1 MLKEKRFTYICPAKQ
16 IQMFKKVIVV
26 FILGFFMAF
35 CSAQQVRPSKSS
47 EIYRELKTLKH
58 LPKVLYLAA
67 HPDDENTGLL
77 SWLINDQNVETGYL
91 SLTRGDGG
99 QNLLGTE
106 QGAALGLIRTHE
118 LLEARKLDGAQQFF
132 TRAIDFGFSKNT
144 TDTFKQWDA
153 DSITADVVWV
163 IRTFRPDIIIC
174 RFPPTAAA
182 GHGQHAASAV
192 VAEKAFK
199 LASDKNA
206 FPDQLKYVNTWQPKR
221 LMWNTFRFGSVN
233 TTAENQLK
241 VTVGQYNAQ
250 LGMGYGELAGLSRS
264 LHKSQGAGTQSVA
277 GIKTEYFSH
286 VAGDPA
292 KTTLFDGINKTWTS
306 KGNADIDQSLEKII
320 SAFNFNHP
328 DLSLP
333 ALLALRKKIMTLKDS
348 DLKNDK
354 IKSLDNIILS
364 CAGFMGEVVTNQAE
378 AVAGDIHNFRL
389 NLISRAENPVVLENV
404 KWLSKSENF
413 NRKLSKDSL
422 ITIAHEIWIPAD
434 AALTEPYW
442 LAKPAKDA
450 ATFSVPNDTLIGLP
464 EEESPLNVLLSL
476 RIGSEK
482 FQVKL
487 PLSFKKLDPVRG
499 DVVEAL
505 RIVPAL
511 ELKFTQ
517 PLYLVKENEDLHL
530 SLNVKVNSGKPF
542 GNGKLNLMYNGERL
556 GGADVSSINGKD
568 FTIDCVIPKNKLA
581 SIHSNRLQLEA
592 NYVADGVTFNKK
604 QVLIQYPHLPSL
616 QYFAPASV
624 IVMKGDIQAKVKKV
638 GYIEGAGD
646 FIPEFLRIAGI
657 QVDVLKDEDFYG
669 NIDESAGNGSQNKLL
684 QYDAIVLGVRANN
697 TEKKLGRWM
706 PFLWSYVKAGGNLVM
721 QYNTNQDTTVDQLG
735 MYNFSIA
742 NKRVTEENA
751 AVTFLNPNHKLLNF
765 PNKITAEDFNGWVQ
779 ERGAYFPAQWNAAYE
794 PIFEMHDT
802 GEEPLQGSTL
812 YAKYGKGNFI
822 YTPLAFFR
830 QLPAGNVGAARLF
843 LNFLSAQK
851 N

>member
-1 MLKEKRFTYICPAKQ
+1 
-16 IQMFKKVIVV
+16 MFKKINTV
-26 FILGFFMAF
+26 FLLGFFTVF

-47 EIYRELKTLKH
+47 EIYRDLKTLKN

-77 SWLINDQNVETGYL
+77 SWLINDKNVETGYL

-144 TDTFKQWDA
+144 TDTFKQWDE
-153 DSITADVVWV
+153 DSIIADVVWV
-163 IRTFRPDIIIC
+163 IRKFRPDVIIC

-199 LASDKNA
+199 LAGDKNA
-206 FPDQLKYVNTWQPKR
+206 FPNQLKYVNVWQPKR
-221 LMWNTFRFGSVN
+221 ILWNTFRFGAVN

-241 VTVGQYNAQ
+241 VTVGQYDAQ

-286 VAGDPA
+286 VNGEPA
-292 KTTLFDGINKTWTS
+292 KATLFDGIVKTWTS
-306 KGNADIDQSLEKII
+306 QGNADIDQSLDTII
-320 SAFNFNHP
+320 SAFNFNNP

-333 ALLALRKKIMTLKDS
+333 ALLALRKKVMTLQDS
-348 DLKNDK
+348 EIKKDK

-378 AVAGDIHNFRL
+378 AVAGENHNFRL
-389 NLISRAENPVVLENV
+389 NLISRADNSVVLENV
-404 KWLSKSENF
+404 KWLSQSESF

-422 ITIAHEIWIPAD
+422 ITIQHEIQIPAD
-434 AALTEPYW
+434 TALTEPYW
-442 LAKPAKDA
+442 LAKSPTNA
-450 ATFSVPNDTLIGLP
+450 ATFSVPNDTLVGLP
-464 EEESPLNVLLSL
+464 EAESPLNVLLNL
-476 RIGSEK
+476 KIGSEK

-530 SLNVKVNSGKPF
+530 SLNFKVNSNKQF
-542 GNGKLNLMYNGERL
+542 NNGKVNLMYNGERL
-556 GGADVSSINGKD
+556 GGGDLKSINGKD
-568 FTIDCVIPKNKLA
+568 FTIDYVIPKNKLA
-581 SIHSNRLQLEA
+581 SINSSRLQLDA
-592 NYVADGVTFNKK
+592 NYVADGVTYNKNK
-604 QVLIQYPHLPSL
+604 VLIQYPHLPAL
-616 QYFAPASV
+616 QYFAPATV
-624 IVMKGDIQAKVKKV
+624 TVMKGDIQAKVKKV

-669 NIDESAGNGSQNKLL
+669 NLDESGGNGSQNKLA
-684 QYDAIVLGVRANN
+684 QYDAIILGVRANN

-706 PFLWSYVKAGGNLVM
+706 PFLWSYVKGGGNLVM

-735 MYNFSIA
+735 MYNFNIA

-751 AVTFLNPNHKLLNF
+751 EVKFLNPNHKLLNY
-765 PNKITAEDFNGWVQ
+765 PNKITANDFNGWVQ
-779 ERGAYFPAQWNAAYE
+779 ERGAYFPAQWDAAYE
-794 PIFEMHDT
+794 PLFEMHDT
-802 GEEPLQGSTL
+802 NEEPLQGSTL

>member
-1 MLKEKRFTYICPAKQ
+1 
-16 IQMFKKVIVV
+16 MFKKVSTV
-26 FILGFFMAF
+26 FILGFYTIF

-47 EIYRELKTLKH
+47 EIYRELKILKH

-153 DSITADVVWV
+153 DSITADVVWA
-163 IRTFRPDIIIC
+163 IRKFRPDVIIC

-199 LASDKNA
+199 LAGDKTA
-206 FPDQLKYVNTWQPKR
+206 FPDQLKYVKVWQPKR
-221 LMWNTFRFGSVN
+221 VLWNTFRFGAVN

-241 VTVGQYNAQ
+241 VTVGQYDAQ

-277 GIKTEYFSH
+277 GIRTEYFTH
-286 VAGDPA
+286 VIGEPA
-292 KTTLFDGINKTWTS
+292 KATLFDGVVKTWTT
-306 KGNADIDQSLEKII
+306 KGNADIDQSLDKII
-320 SAFNFNHP
+320 SAFNFNEP

-333 ALLALRKKIMTLKDS
+333 ALLVLRKKFMALNDI
-348 DLKNDK
+348 DLKKDK
-354 IKSLDNIILS
+354 IKALDNIILS
-364 CAGFMGEVVTNQAE
+364 CVGFMGEAVTNQAE
-378 AVAGDIHNFRL
+378 AVAGDHYNFKL
-389 NLISRAENPVVLENV
+389 NLISRAANPVVLEDV
-404 KWLSKSENF
+404 KWLSKSESF

-422 ITIAHEIWIPAD
+422 ITIQHDIQIPAD

-442 LAKPAKDA
+442 LAKPPTNA

-464 EEESPLNVLLSL
+464 EAESPLNVLLGL
-476 RIGSEK
+476 KIGSEN

-530 SLNVKVNSGKPF
+530 SLNFKVNSNKQYSN
-542 GNGKLNLMYNGERL
+542 GNLNLMYNGERL
-556 GGADVSSINGKD
+556 GGTDVSSINGKD
-568 FTIDCVIPKNKLA
+568 TTVDYVIPKTKLA
-581 SIHSNRLQLEA
+581 SIHSDRFQLDA
-592 NYVADGVTFNKK
+592 NYVADGVTYNKK
-604 QVLIQYPHLPSL
+604 KVLIQYPHLPSL
-616 QYFAPASV
+616 QYFAPATV
-624 IVMKGDIQAKVKKV
+624 IVMKGDIQSKVRKV

-657 QVDVLKDEDFYG
+657 QVEVLKDEDFYG
-669 NIDESAGNGSQNKLL
+669 NLDESGGKVNQNKLS
-684 QYDAIVLGVRANN
+684 QYDAIILGVRANN

-706 PFLWSYVKAGGNLVM
+706 PFLWSYVKGGGNLVM
-721 QYNTNQDTTVDQLG
+721 QYNTNQDTAVDKLG
-735 MYNFSIA
+735 MYNFSIT

-765 PNKITAEDFNGWVQ
+765 PNKITADDFNGWVQ
-779 ERGAYFPAQWNAAYE
+779 ERGAYFPAQWDSAYE
-794 PIFEMHDT
+794 PLFEMHDSD
-802 GEEPLQGSTL
+802 EEPLQGSTL

>member
-1 MLKEKRFTYICPAKQ
+1 
-16 IQMFKKVIVV
+16 MFKKVSTV
-26 FILGFFMAF
+26 FILGFYTVF

-47 EIYRELKTLKH
+47 EIYREIKTLKQ

-91 SLTRGDGG
+91 SITRGDGG
-99 QNLLGTE
+99 QNLLGIE

-144 TDTFKQWDA
+144 ADTFKQWDA
-153 DSITADVVWV
+153 DAITADVVWV
-163 IRTFRPDIIIC
+163 IRQFRPDVIIC

-199 LASDKNA
+199 LAGDKNA
-206 FPDQLKYVNTWQPKR
+206 FPAQLKYVNVWQPKR
-221 LMWNTFRFGSVN
+221 VLWNTFRFGGVN
-233 TTAENQLK
+233 TTNENQLK
-241 VTVGQYNAQ
+241 VTVGQYDAQ

-277 GIKTEYFSH
+277 GIRTEYFSH
-286 VAGDPA
+286 VTGEPA
-292 KTTLFDGINKTWTS
+292 KATLFDGISKTWTS
-306 KGNADIDQSLEKII
+306 QGKADIDQSLDTII
-320 SAFNFNHP
+320 SAFNFNNP
-328 DLSLP
+328 DQSLP
-333 ALLALRKKIMTLKDS
+333 ALLALRKKIAALNDTDLRKDKLKA
-348 DLKNDK
+348 
-354 IKSLDNIILS
+354 LDNIILS

-378 AVAGDIHNFRL
+378 AVAGDHYNFRL
-389 NLISRAENPVVLENV
+389 NLISRAANPVILENV
-404 KWLSKSENF
+404 QWLSQSESF

-422 ITIAHEIWIPAD
+422 VTIQHDIQIPAD
-434 AALTEPYW
+434 AAPTEPYW
-442 LAKPAKDA
+442 LAKPAMNA

-464 EEESPLNVLLSL
+464 EAESPLNVLLGL
-476 RIGSEK
+476 KIGSEK
-482 FQVKL
+482 FKVKL

-517 PLYLVKENEDLHL
+517 PLYWAKDNEDLHL
-530 SLNVKVNSGKPF
+530 SLNIKVNSDRPYSN
-542 GNGKLNLMYNGERL
+542 GNLHVIYNGEQL
-556 GGADVSSINGKD
+556 GSTTVSPLKGKD
-568 FTIDCVIPKNKLA
+568 FTVDYVIPKSKLA
-581 SIHSNRLQLEA
+581 AIHSSRLQLDA
-592 NYVADGVTFNKK
+592 RFVADGVTYNKK
-604 QVLIQYPHLPSL
+604 QIVIQYPHLPTL
-616 QYFAPASV
+616 QYFAPAAV
-624 IVMKGDIQAKVKKV
+624 TVMKGDIQAKIKRV

-657 QVDVLKDEDFYG
+657 QVDVLKDGDFYG
-669 NIDESAGNGSQNKLL
+669 NPDESGNGGQNKLS

-721 QYNTNQDTTVDQLG
+721 QYNTNQDTTVDKLG

-765 PNKITAEDFNGWVQ
+765 PNKITADDFKGWVQ
-779 ERGAYFPAQWNAAYE
+779 ERGAYFPVQWDAEYE
-794 PIFEMHDT
+794 PLFEMHDT
-802 GEEPLQGSTL
+802 DEEPLKGSTL
-812 YAKYGKGNFI
+812 YAKYGQGNFI
-822 YTPLAFFR
+822 YTPLSFFR

-843 LNFLSAQK
+843 FNFLSAQK

>member
-1 MLKEKRFTYICPAKQ
+1 
-16 IQMFKKVIVV
+16 MFKKQISV
-26 FILGFFMAF
+26 FILGFFMVF
-35 CSAQQVRPSKSS
+35 SSAQQIRPSKSS
-47 EIYRELKTLKH
+47 EIYRDLKTLKH

-144 TDTFKQWDA
+144 TDTFKQWDEK
-153 DSITADVVWV
+153 SITADVVWV
-163 IRTFRPDIIIC
+163 IRQFRPDVIIC
-174 RFPPTAAA
+174 RFPPNAAA

-192 VAEKAFK
+192 VAEKAFR
-199 LASDKNA
+199 LAGDKNA
-206 FPDQLKYVNTWQPKR
+206 FPDQLKYVNVWQPNR
-221 LMWNTFRFGSVN
+221 ILWNTFRFGSNN
-233 TTAENQLK
+233 TTSEKQLK
-241 VTVGQYNAQ
+241 VTVGQYDAQ

-277 GIKTEYFSH
+277 GIKTEYFSY
-286 VAGDPA
+286 VDGEPA
-292 KTTLFDGINKTWTS
+292 KSTLFDGIDKTWT
-306 KGNADIDQSLEKII
+306 KEGNVDIDKSLDKII
-320 SAFNFNHP
+320 SNFNFNRP

-333 ALLALRKKIMTLKDS
+333 DLLALRKKVAAMKES
-348 DLKNDK
+348 DFKKNK
-354 IKSLDNIILS
+354 IKSLDQIILS
-364 CAGFMGEVVTNQAE
+364 CTGFMGEAVTNTAE
-378 AVAGDIHNFRL
+378 AVAGENYSFRL
-389 NLISRAENPVVLENV
+389 NLISRAENPVILENV
-404 KWLSKSENF
+404 KWLNQSENF

-422 ITIAHEIWIPAD
+422 ITIQHQVQIPSD

-442 LAKPAKDA
+442 LAAPAKDA
-450 ATFSVPNDTLIGLP
+450 ATFSVPDETSVGLP
-464 EEESPLNVLLSL
+464 EAESPLNVLLDL
-476 RIGSEK
+476 KIGSEK

-511 ELKFTQ
+511 ELKFSQ
-517 PLYLVKENEDLHL
+517 PLYLVKENEDLNV
-530 SLNVKVNSGKPF
+530 SLNFKVNSNRQF
-542 GNGKLNLMYNGERL
+542 NNGKVNLMFNGERL
-556 GGADVSSINGKD
+556 GGGDVKAVKGKD
-568 FTIDCVIPKNKLA
+568 FTVNFVIPNAELSLIK
-581 SIHSNRLQLEA
+581 SDQLQLEA
-592 NYVADGVTFNKK
+592 GFVADGITYNKK

-616 QYFAPASV
+616 QYFAPATVS
-624 IVMKGDIQAKVKKV
+624 VMKGDIKAAVKKV
-638 GYIEGAGD
+638 GYIQGAGD
-646 FIPEFLRIAGI
+646 FIPEFLRIAGV

-669 NIDESAGNGSQNKLL
+669 NIDESGNGSLKRLS

-721 QYNTNQDTTVDQLG
+721 QYNTNQDATVDQLG
-735 MYNFSIA
+735 MYSFSIA

-751 AVTFLNPNHKLLNF
+751 SVRFLNPNHKLLNY
-765 PNKITAEDFNGWVQ
+765 PNKITENDFSGWVQ
-779 ERGAYFPAQWNAAYE
+779 ERGAYFPDKWDSAYE
-794 PIFEMHDT
+794 PLFEMRDT

-830 QLPAGNVGAARLF
+830 QLPAGNLGAARLF

>member
-1 MLKEKRFTYICPAKQ
+1 MIYLYLPAKQ
-16 IQMFKKVIVV
+16 IQMFKKVSTV
-26 FILGFFMAF
+26 FILGFYTVF

-47 EIYRELKTLKH
+47 EIYREIKTLKN

-77 SWLINDQNVETGYL
+77 SWLINSQNVETGYL

-144 TDTFKQWDA
+144 TDTFKQWDS

-163 IRTFRPDIIIC
+163 IRQFRPDVIIC

-199 LASDKNA
+199 LAGDKNA

-221 LMWNTFRFGSVN
+221 VLWNTFRFGGVN

-241 VTVGQYNAQ
+241 VIVGQYDAQ

-277 GIKTEYFSH
+277 GIRTEYFAH

-292 KTTLFDGINKTWTS
+292 KATLFDGVTKTWTS
-306 KGNADIDQSLEKII
+306 QGNADIDQSLDQII
-320 SAFNFNHP
+320 SAFNFNNP
-328 DLSLP
+328 DQSLP
-333 ALLALRKKIMTLKDS
+333 ALLALRKKVMALRDS
-348 DLKNDK
+348 DQKKDK
-354 IKSLDNIILS
+354 MKSLDNIILS

-378 AVAGDIHNFRL
+378 AVAGDHYNFRL
-389 NLISRAENPVVLENV
+389 NLISRTVNPVILEEV
-404 KWLSKSENF
+404 KWLSQSESF
-413 NRKLSKDSL
+413 NRELSKDSL
-422 ITIAHEIWIPAD
+422 ITIQHDIQIPAD

-442 LAKPAKDA
+442 LAKPPVNT
-450 ATFSVPNDTLIGLP
+450 ATFAVPDETLVGLP
-464 EEESPLNVLLSL
+464 EAESPLNVWVGLK
-476 RIGSEK
+476 IGSEK

-505 RIVPAL
+505 RIVPAV

-517 PLYLVKENEDLHL
+517 PLYLVKENEDLRL
-530 SLNVKVNSGKPF
+530 SINFKVNSNKPF
-542 GNGKLNLMYNGERL
+542 NKGILNLMYNGERL
-556 GGADVSSINGKD
+556 GSAEVNSVKGKD
-568 FTIDCVIPKNKLA
+568 FSFDYVIPKAKLA
-581 SIHSNRLQLEA
+581 SISSNRLQLDA
-592 NYVADGVTFNKK
+592 NYVADGVTYHKK

-616 QYFAPASV
+616 QYFAPATV
-624 IVMKGDIQAKVKKV
+624 TVMKGDIQTKVKKV
-638 GYIEGAGD
+638 GYIQGAGD
-646 FIPEFLRIAGI
+646 FIPEFLRIAGV
-657 QVDVLKDEDFYG
+657 QVDILKDGDFYG
-669 NIDESAGNGSQNKLL
+669 NLDESGGNGSRNKLS

-706 PFLWSYVKAGGNLVM
+706 PFLWSYAKAGGNLVM

-751 AVTFLNPNHKLLNF
+751 AVKFLNPNHKLLNY
-765 PNKITAEDFNGWVQ
+765 PNKITADDFKDWVQ
-779 ERGAYFPAQWNAAYE
+779 ERGAYFPAQWDAAYE
-794 PIFEMHDT
+794 PLFEMHDT
-802 GEEPLQGSTL
+802 DEEPLQGSTL

-830 QLPAGNVGAARLF
+830 QLPAGNAGAARLF

-851 N
+851 NE

>member
-1 MLKEKRFTYICPAKQ
+1 LKEKRFTYICPAKQ
-16 IQMFKKVIVV
+16 IQMFKKVFIVWS
-26 FILGFFMAF
+26 LGFFTVF

-47 EIYRELKTLKH
+47 EIYRELKALKH

-153 DSITADVVWV
+153 DVITADVVWV
-163 IRTFRPDIIIC
+163 IRKFRPDVIIC

-199 LASDKNA
+199 LAGDKNA
-206 FPDQLKYVNTWQPKR
+206 FPDQLKYVNVWQPKR
-221 LMWNTFRFGSVN
+221 VLWNTFRFGAVN

-241 VTVGQYNAQ
+241 VTVGQYDAQ

-277 GIKTEYFSH
+277 GIRTEYFSH
-286 VAGDPA
+286 VSGEPA
-292 KTTLFDGINKTWTS
+292 KATLFDGVVNTWTA
-306 KGNADIDQSLEKII
+306 KGNADIDQLLDKII
-320 SAFNFNHP
+320 SAFNFNNP
-328 DLSLP
+328 DLILP
-333 ALLALRKKIMTLKDS
+333 ALLTLRKKIMSLPDS
-348 DLKNDK
+348 DLKKDK
-354 IKSLDNIILS
+354 MKSLDQIILS
-364 CAGFMGEVVTNQAE
+364 CAGFMGEAVTNQAE
-378 AVAGDIHNFRL
+378 AVAGDQHNFKL
-389 NLISRAENPVVLENV
+389 NLIARAENPVVLEHV
-404 KWLSKSENF
+404 KWLNQSESF

-422 ITIAHEIWIPAD
+422 ITIQHDIQIPED

-442 LAKPAKDA
+442 LAKPAINL

-464 EEESPLNVLLSL
+464 ETESPLNVWLGLK
-476 RIGSEK
+476 IGSEK

-505 RIVPAL
+505 RIVPAM
-511 ELKFTQ
+511 ELKFTK
-517 PLYLVKENEDLHL
+517 PLYMVKENEDLHL
-530 SLNVKVNSGKPF
+530 SLNIKVNSNKKLS
-542 GNGKLNLMYNGERL
+542 NGKLNLMYNGERL
-556 GGADVSSINGKD
+556 GGAEVNSFNGKD
-568 FTIDCVIPKNKLA
+568 STIDYVIPKNKLV
-581 SIHSNRLQLEA
+581 SIHSNRLQLDA
-592 NYVADGVTFNKK
+592 DYVADEVTYNKK

-624 IVMKGDIQAKVKKV
+624 TVMKGDIQAKVKKV
-638 GYIEGAGD
+638 GYVQGAGD

-657 QVDVLKDEDFYG
+657 QVEVLKDEDFYG
-669 NIDESAGNGSQNKLL
+669 NTDTVGGNGSQNKLS

-735 MYNFSIA
+735 MYPLNIA

-751 AVTFLNPNHKLLNF
+751 AVTFLNPNHKLLNY
-765 PNKITAEDFNGWVQ
+765 PNKITSDDFKGWVQ
-779 ERGAYFPAQWNAAYE
+779 ERGAYFPEKWDAAYE
-794 PIFEMHDT
+794 PLFEMHDT

>member
-1 MLKEKRFTYICPAKQ
+1 
-16 IQMFKKVIVV
+16 MFKKVITACILSFYTV
-26 FILGFFMAF
+26 F
-35 CSAQQVRPSKSS
+35 SAQQVRPSRSS
-47 EIYRELKTLKH
+47 EIYRELKTLKQ

-144 TDTFKQWDA
+144 TDTFKQWDEN
-153 DSITADVVWV
+153 SIIADVVWV
-163 IRTFRPDIIIC
+163 IRKFRPDVIIC

-199 LASDKNA
+199 LAGDKKA
-206 FPDQLKYVNTWQPKR
+206 FPDQLKYVNVWQPKR
-221 LMWNTFRFGSVN
+221 VLWNTFRFGAVN
-233 TTAENQLK
+233 TTAEDQLK
-241 VTVGQYNAQ
+241 ITVGQYDAQ

-286 VAGDPA
+286 VAGESA
-292 KTTLFDGINKTWTS
+292 KTTLFDGVTKTWTS
-306 KGNADIDQSLEKII
+306 QGNADIDQSLDKII
-320 SAFNFNHP
+320 STFNFNEP
-328 DLSLP
+328 DQSLP
-333 ALLALRKKIMTLKDS
+333 ALLALRKKIVMLKDS
-348 DLKNDK
+348 DLKKDK
-354 IKSLDNIILS
+354 IKSLDQIILS
-364 CAGFMGEVVTNQAE
+364 CAGFMGEVVTDQAE
-378 AVAGDIHNFRL
+378 AVAGEDHNFRL
-389 NLISRAENPVVLENV
+389 NLISRATDPVVLENV
-404 KWLSKSENF
+404 KWLSQSENF

-422 ITIAHEIWIPAD
+422 ITIQHDIQIPAD
-434 AALTEPYW
+434 AVLTEPYW

-450 ATFSVPNDTLIGLP
+450 ATFSVPNDTLVGLP
-464 EEESPLNVLLSL
+464 EAGSPLYVLLDL
-476 RIGSEK
+476 KIGSEK

-530 SLNVKVNSGKPF
+530 SLNFKINSNKQFNNGKVN
-542 GNGKLNLMYNGERL
+542 LLYNGERL
-556 GGADVSSINGKD
+556 GGGDLKSINGKD
-568 FTIDCVIPKNKLA
+568 LTLDYVISKTKLA
-581 SIHSNRLQLEA
+581 SIKSNQLQLDA
-592 NYVADGVTFNKK
+592 NFIADGITYNKK

-616 QYFAPASV
+616 QYFTPATV
-624 IVMKGDIQAKVKKV
+624 AVMKGDIQAKVKKV
-638 GYIEGAGD
+638 GYVQGAGD

-669 NIDESAGNGSQNKLL
+669 NIDESGGNGDQNKLS

-706 PFLWSYVKAGGNLVM
+706 PFLWYYVKTGGNLVM

-735 MYNFSIA
+735 MYNFNIA

-751 AVTFLNPNHKLLNF
+751 EVKFLNPKHQLLNF
-765 PNKITAEDFNGWVQ
+765 PNKITANDFDGWVQ
-779 ERGAYFPAQWNAAYE
+779 ERGAYFPDKWDAAYE
-794 PIFEMHDT
+794 PLFEMSDT
-802 GEEPLQGSTL
+802 NEASLQGSTL

>member
-1 MLKEKRFTYICPAKQ
+1 
-16 IQMFKKVIVV
+16 MFKKVFIV
-26 FILGFFMAF
+26 FILSAYTGF
-35 CSAQQVRPSKSS
+35 CSAQQVRPAKSS
-47 EIYRELKTLKH
+47 EIYRELKTLKN

-77 SWLINDQNVETGYL
+77 SWLVNDRNVETGYL

-144 TDTFKQWDA
+144 TDTFKQWDEN
-153 DSITADVVWV
+153 SIIADVVWV
-163 IRTFRPDIIIC
+163 IRKFRPDVIIC

-199 LASDKNA
+199 LAGDKAA
-206 FPDQLKYVNTWQPKR
+206 FPNQLKYVNAWQPKR
-221 LMWNTFRFGSVN
+221 VLWNTFRFGSVN

-241 VTVGQYNAQ
+241 ITVGQYDAQ

-286 VAGDPA
+286 VDGEPA
-292 KTTLFDGINKTWTS
+292 KTSLFDGISKTWTKEGS
-306 KGNADIDQSLEKII
+306 PDIDQALDKII
-320 SAFNFNHP
+320 STFNFNHP

-333 ALLALRKKIMTLKDS
+333 ALLVLRKKVMALKDS
-348 DLKNDK
+348 DLKKDK
-354 IKSLDNIILS
+354 IKSLDHIILS
-364 CAGFMGEVVTNQAE
+364 CAGFMGEVVTNRAE
-378 AVAGDIHNFRL
+378 AVAGDQYNFRL
-389 NLISRAENPVVLENV
+389 NMISRAESPVVLEHI
-404 KWLSKSENF
+404 KWLTQSEKF
-413 NRKLSKDSL
+413 NRKLAKDSL
-422 ITIAHEIWIPAD
+422 ITIQQDIQIPAD

-442 LAKPAKDA
+442 LAKPPANA
-450 ATFSVPNDTLIGLP
+450 ATFSVPNDTLVGLP
-464 EEESPLNVLLSL
+464 ETDSPLNVLLTL
-476 RIGSEK
+476 KIGSEN

-499 DVVEAL
+499 DVVEPL

-511 ELKFTQ
+511 EVKFTQ
-517 PLYLVKENEDLHL
+517 PLYLVKENEDLRV
-530 SLNVKVNSGKPF
+530 SLNFKVNSDKPLS
-542 GNGKLNLMYNGERL
+542 NGRVNLMYNGERL
-556 GGADVSSINGKD
+556 GGGDLQSVNGKY
-568 FTIDCVIPKNKLA
+568 FTVDYIIPKTKLA
-581 SIHSNRLQLEA
+581 SIQSDHLQLEA
-592 NYVADGVTFNKK
+592 NFLADGIAYDKK

-616 QYFAPASV
+616 QYFALASV
-624 IVMKGDIQAKVKKV
+624 TVMKGDIQTNVKKV

-657 QVDVLKDEDFYG
+657 QVDILKDEDFYG
-669 NIDESAGNGSQNKLL
+669 NVNESGNGTQNKLS

-697 TEKKLGRWM
+697 TEKKLGGWM
-706 PFLWSYVKAGGNLVM
+706 PFLWSYVKGGGNLVM

-735 MYNFSIA
+735 IYNLHIA

-751 AVTFLNPNHKLLNF
+751 EVTFLNPNHKLLNF
-765 PNKITAEDFNGWVQ
+765 PNKITQNDFNGWVQ
-779 ERGAYFPAQWNAAYE
+779 ERGAYFPDQWDAAYE
-794 PIFEMHDT
+794 PLFEMHDT
-802 GEEPLQGSTL
+802 GEEPLKGSTL

-830 QLPAGNVGAARLF
+830 QLPAGNAGAARLF

>member
-1 MLKEKRFTYICPAKQ
+1 
-16 IQMFKKVIVV
+16 MFKKINTV
-26 FILGFFMAF
+26 FLLGFFTVF

-47 EIYRELKTLKH
+47 EIYRDLKTLKN

-144 TDTFKQWDA
+144 TDTFKQWDE
-153 DSITADVVWV
+153 DSIIADVVWV
-163 IRTFRPDIIIC
+163 IRKFRPDVIIC

-199 LASDKNA
+199 LAGDKTA
-206 FPDQLKYVNTWQPKR
+206 FPNQLKYINVWQPKR
-221 LMWNTFRFGSVN
+221 ILWNTFRFGVVN

-241 VTVGQYNAQ
+241 VTVGQYDAQ

-286 VAGDPA
+286 VNGEPA
-292 KTTLFDGINKTWTS
+292 KEILFDGIVKTWTS
-306 KGNADIDQSLEKII
+306 QGNADIDQSLDKII
-320 SAFNFNHP
+320 SAFNFNNP
-328 DLSLP
+328 NLSLP
-333 ALLALRKKIMTLKDS
+333 ALIALRKKVMTLQDS
-348 DLKNDK
+348 EIKKDK

-378 AVAGDIHNFRL
+378 AVAGENHNFRL
-389 NLISRAENPVVLENV
+389 NLISRADNPVVLENV
-404 KWLSKSENF
+404 KWLSQSESF

-422 ITIAHEIWIPAD
+422 ITIQHEIQIPAD

-442 LAKPAKDA
+442 LAKSPTNA
-450 ATFSVPNDTLIGLP
+450 ATFSVPNDTLVGLP
-464 EEESPLNVLLSL
+464 EAESPLNVFLGLK
-476 RIGSEK
+476 IGSEK

-530 SLNVKVNSGKPF
+530 SLNIKVNSNKKFNSGKV
-542 GNGKLNLMYNGERL
+542 NLMYNGERL
-556 GGADVSSINGKD
+556 GGGDLKSINSKD
-568 FTIDCVIPKNKLA
+568 FTVEYVISKARIA
-581 SIHSNRLQLEA
+581 SIKSNQLQLDA
-592 NYVADGVTFNKK
+592 NFIADGVTYNKNK
-604 QVLIQYPHLPSL
+604 VLIQYPHLPAL
-616 QYFAPASV
+616 QYFAPATV
-624 IVMKGDIQAKVKKV
+624 TVMKGDIQVKVKKV

-669 NIDESAGNGSQNKLL
+669 NLDESGGNGSQNRLS
-684 QYDAIVLGVRANN
+684 QYDAIILGVRANN

-751 AVTFLNPNHKLLNF
+751 EVKFLNPNHKLLNF
-765 PNKITAEDFNGWVQ
+765 PNKITADDFKGWVQ
-779 ERGAYFPAQWNAAYE
+779 ERGAYFPAQWDSAYE
-794 PIFEMHDT
+794 PLFEMHDT

>member
-1 MLKEKRFTYICPAKQ
+1 
-16 IQMFKKVIVV
+16 MFKKVITACILSFYTV
-26 FILGFFMAF
+26 F
-35 CSAQQVRPSKSS
+35 SAQQVRPSRSS
-47 EIYRELKTLKH
+47 EIYRELKTLKQ

-144 TDTFKQWDA
+144 TDTFKQWDEN
-153 DSITADVVWV
+153 SIIADVVWV
-163 IRTFRPDIIIC
+163 IRKFRPDVIIC

-199 LASDKNA
+199 LAGDKKA
-206 FPDQLKYVNTWQPKR
+206 FPDQLKYVNVWQPKR
-221 LMWNTFRFGSVN
+221 VLWNTFRFGAVN
-233 TTAENQLK
+233 TTAEDQLK
-241 VTVGQYNAQ
+241 ITVGQYDAQ
-250 LGMGYGELAGLSRS
+250 LGMGYGELAGSSRS

-286 VAGDPA
+286 VAGESA
-292 KTTLFDGINKTWTS
+292 KTTLFDGVTKTWTS
-306 KGNADIDQSLEKII
+306 QGNADIDQSLDKII
-320 SAFNFNHP
+320 STFNFNEP
-328 DLSLP
+328 DQSLP
-333 ALLALRKKIMTLKDS
+333 ALLALRKKIVMLKGS
-348 DLKNDK
+348 DLKKDK

-364 CAGFMGEVVTNQAE
+364 CAGFMGEVVTDQAE
-378 AVAGDIHNFRL
+378 AVAGEDHNFRL
-389 NLISRAENPVVLENV
+389 NLISRATDPVVLENV
-404 KWLSKSENF
+404 KWLSQSENF

-422 ITIAHEIWIPAD
+422 ITIQHDIQIPAD
-434 AALTEPYW
+434 AVLTEPYW

-450 ATFSVPNDTLIGLP
+450 ATFSVPNDTLVGLP
-464 EEESPLNVLLSL
+464 EAGSPLYVLLDL
-476 RIGSEK
+476 KIGSEK

-530 SLNVKVNSGKPF
+530 SLNFKINSNKQFNNGKVN
-542 GNGKLNLMYNGERL
+542 LLYNGERL
-556 GGADVSSINGKD
+556 GGGDLKSINGKD
-568 FTIDCVIPKNKLA
+568 LTLDYVISKTKLA
-581 SIHSNRLQLEA
+581 SIKSNQLQLDA
-592 NYVADGVTFNKK
+592 NFIADGITYNKK

-616 QYFAPASV
+616 QYFTPATV
-624 IVMKGDIQAKVKKV
+624 AVMKGDIQAKVKKV
-638 GYIEGAGD
+638 GYVQGAGD

-669 NIDESAGNGSQNKLL
+669 NIDESGEKSNQNKLS

-706 PFLWSYVKAGGNLVM
+706 PFLWYYVKTGGNLVM

-735 MYNFSIA
+735 MYNFNIA

-751 AVTFLNPNHKLLNF
+751 EVKFLNPNHKLLSF
-765 PNKITAEDFNGWVQ
+765 PNKITANDFNGWVQ
-779 ERGAYFPAQWNAAYE
+779 ERGAYFPDKWDAAYE
-794 PIFEMHDT
+794 PLFEMSDT
-802 GEEPLQGSTL
+802 NEASLQGSTL

>member
-1 MLKEKRFTYICPAKQ
+1 
-16 IQMFKKVIVV
+16 MFKKVSTV
-26 FILGFFMAF
+26 FILGFYTVF
-35 CSAQQVRPSKSS
+35 CSGQQVRPSKSS
-47 EIYRELKTLKH
+47 EIYRELKTLKQ

-144 TDTFKQWDA
+144 TDTFKQWDEN
-153 DSITADVVWV
+153 SITADVVWV
-163 IRTFRPDIIIC
+163 IRQFRPDVIIC

-192 VAEKAFK
+192 VAEKAFR
-199 LASDKNA
+199 LAGDKTA
-206 FPDQLKYVNTWQPKR
+206 FPDQLKYVNVWQPKR
-221 LMWNTFRFGSVN
+221 VLWNTFRFGGVN

-241 VTVGQYNAQ
+241 VTVGQYDAQ

-277 GIKTEYFSH
+277 GIRTEYFAH
-286 VAGDPA
+286 VAGEPA
-292 KTTLFDGINKTWTS
+292 KATLFDGIIKTWTS
-306 KGNADIDQSLEKII
+306 QGNADIDQSLDKII
-320 SAFNFNHP
+320 SAFNFNNP
-328 DLSLP
+328 ELSLP
-333 ALLALRKKIMTLKDS
+333 ALLALRKKVIALQDS
-348 DLKNDK
+348 ALRKDK
-354 IKSLDNIILS
+354 IKSLDRIILS
-364 CAGFMGEVVTNQAE
+364 CAGFMGEVVTSQPE
-378 AVAGDIHNFRL
+378 AVAGDHYHFRL
-389 NLISRAENPVVLENV
+389 NLIARAVNPVVLENV
-404 KWLSKSENF
+404 KWLSQSESF

-422 ITIAHEIWIPAD
+422 ITIEHDIQIPAD

-442 LAKPAKDA
+442 LSKPATNA
-450 ATFSVPNDTLIGLP
+450 ATFSVPDDTLIGLP
-464 EEESPLNVLLSL
+464 EAESPLNVLLDL
-476 RIGSEK
+476 KIGSEK

-511 ELKFTQ
+511 ELKFAQ

-530 SLNVKVNSGKPF
+530 SLNVKVNSNKQFTKGA
-542 GNGKLNLMYNGERL
+542 LNLVYNGERL
-556 GGADVSSINGKD
+556 GGTDVSSLNGKD
-568 FTIDCVIPKNKLA
+568 TTIDYIIPKTKLA
-581 SIHSNRLQLEA
+581 TINSSRLQLEA
-592 NYVADGVTFNKK
+592 NFVADGITYNKK

-616 QYFAPASV
+616 QYFAPATV
-624 IVMKGDIQAKVKKV
+624 TVMKGDIQAKVKKV

-646 FIPEFLRIAGI
+646 FIPDFLRIAGI
-657 QVDVLKDEDFYG
+657 QVDVLKDGDFYG
-669 NIDESAGNGSQNKLL
+669 NPNEPAENNSQNKLS

-706 PFLWSYVKAGGNLVM
+706 PFLWSYVKGGGNLVM

-735 MYNFSIA
+735 MYSFSIA

-751 AVTFLNPNHKLLNF
+751 AVRFLNPNHKLLNF
-765 PNKITAEDFNGWVQ
+765 PNKITSDDFKGWVQ
-779 ERGAYFPAQWNAAYE
+779 ERGAYFPSQWDAAYE
-794 PIFEMHDT
+794 PLFEMHDT
-802 GEEPLQGSTL
+802 DEEPLQGSTL
-812 YAKYGKGNFI
+812 YARYGKGNFI

-843 LNFLSAQK
+843 FNFLSAQK

>member
-1 MLKEKRFTYICPAKQ
+1 
-16 IQMFKKVIVV
+16 MFKKVIIVL
-26 FILGFFMAF
+26 ILSFYTVF

-58 LPKVLYLAA
+58 LPKVLYVAA

-106 QGAALGLIRTHE
+106 QGAVLGLIRTHE

-163 IRTFRPDIIIC
+163 IRQFRPDVIIC

-199 LASDKNA
+199 LAGDKTA
-206 FPDQLKYVNTWQPKR
+206 FPNQLKYVNVWQPKR
-221 LMWNTFRFGSVN
+221 VLWNTFRFGGVN

-241 VTVGQYNAQ
+241 VTIGQYDAQ

-286 VAGDPA
+286 VIGEPA
-292 KTTLFDGINKTWTS
+292 KTTLFDGITKTWTS
-306 KGNADIDQSLEKII
+306 QGNADIDQSLDKII
-320 SAFNFNHP
+320 SAFNFNEP
-328 DLSLP
+328 DRSLP
-333 ALLALRKKIMTLKDS
+333 AFLALRKKVMMLKDS
-348 DLKNDK
+348 DLKKDK
-354 IKSLDNIILS
+354 LKSLDNIILS

-378 AVAGDIHNFRL
+378 AVAGDHYNFRL
-389 NLISRAENPVVLENV
+389 NLISRAENSVVLKDV
-404 KWLSKSENF
+404 KWLNQSESF

-422 ITIAHEIWIPAD
+422 ITIQHDIQIPTD
-434 AALTEPYW
+434 AELTEPYW
-442 LAKPAKDA
+442 LAKSPTNA
-450 ATFSVPNDTLIGLP
+450 ATFSVPNDTLVGLP
-464 EEESPLNVLLSL
+464 EAESPLNVLIGLK
-476 RIGSEK
+476 IGSEN

-499 DVVEAL
+499 DVVEEL

-511 ELKFTQ
+511 ELKFAQ

-530 SLNVKVNSGKPF
+530 SLNFKVNSNKQF
-542 GNGKLNLMYNGERL
+542 SNGKVILMYNGERL
-556 GGADVSSINGKD
+556 GGGDLKSINGKD
-568 FTIDCVIPKNKLA
+568 LSVDYVIPKTKLA
-581 SIHSNRLQLEA
+581 SIKSNQLQLDA
-592 NYVADGVTFNKK
+592 NFVADGVTYNKK

-616 QYFAPASV
+616 QYFAPATV
-624 IVMKGDIQAKVKKV
+624 AVMKGDIQAKVKKV
-638 GYIEGAGD
+638 GYIQGAGD

-657 QVDVLKDEDFYG
+657 QVNVLKDEDFYG
-669 NIDESAGNGSQNKLL
+669 NLHESGGNGNQNKLS

-721 QYNTNQDTTVDQLG
+721 QYNTNQDTTVNQLG

-751 AVTFLNPNHKLLNF
+751 EVKFLNPNHKLLNF
-765 PNKITAEDFNGWVQ
+765 PNKITADDFKGWVQ
-779 ERGAYFPAQWNAAYE
+779 ERGAYFPDQWDAAYE
-794 PIFEMHDT
+794 PLFEMHDT
-802 GEEPLQGSTL
+802 AEEPLQGSTL
-812 YAKYGKGNFI
+812 YTKYGKGNFI

>member
-1 MLKEKRFTYICPAKQ
+1 
-16 IQMFKKVIVV
+16 MFKKVIIVL
-26 FILGFFMAF
+26 ILSFYTVF

-58 LPKVLYLAA
+58 LPKVLYVAA

-77 SWLINDQNVETGYL
+77 SWLINDHNVETGYL

-163 IRTFRPDIIIC
+163 IRQFRPDVIIC

-199 LASDKNA
+199 LAGDKTA
-206 FPDQLKYVNTWQPKR
+206 FPDQLKYVNVWQPKR
-221 LMWNTFRFGSVN
+221 VLWNTFRFGAVN

-241 VTVGQYNAQ
+241 VTVGQYDAQ

-286 VAGDPA
+286 VAGEAA
-292 KTTLFDGINKTWTS
+292 KSTLFDGITKTWTS
-306 KGNADIDQSLEKII
+306 EGNADIDQSLDKII
-320 SAFNFNHP
+320 SAFNFNEP
-328 DLSLP
+328 DRSLP
-333 ALLALRKKIMTLKDS
+333 ALLVLRKKVLALKDS
-348 DLKNDK
+348 DFKKDK

-378 AVAGDIHNFRL
+378 AVAGDHYNFKL
-389 NLISRAENPVVLENV
+389 NLISRATNPIVLENV
-404 KWLSKSENF
+404 KWLSQSENF

-422 ITIAHEIWIPAD
+422 ITIQHDIHIPAD
-434 AALTEPYW
+434 AELTEPYW
-442 LAKPAKDA
+442 LAKSPTNA
-450 ATFSVPNDTLIGLP
+450 ATFSVPNDTLVGLP
-464 EEESPLNVLLSL
+464 EAESPLNVLLGL
-476 RIGSEK
+476 KIGSEN

-511 ELKFTQ
+511 ELKFAQ
-517 PLYLVKENEDLHL
+517 PLYLVKENEDLLL
-530 SLNVKVNSGKPF
+530 SLNFKVNSNKQF
-542 GNGKLNLMYNGERL
+542 SNGKVILMYNGERL
-556 GGADVSSINGKD
+556 GGGDLKSINGKD
-568 FTIDCVIPKNKLA
+568 LSVDYVIPKTKLA
-581 SIHSNRLQLEA
+581 SIKSNQLQLDA
-592 NYVADGVTFNKK
+592 NFVADGVTYNKK

-616 QYFAPASV
+616 QYFAPATV
-624 IVMKGDIQAKVKKV
+624 AVMKGDIQAKVKKV
-638 GYIEGAGD
+638 GYIQGAGD

-669 NIDESAGNGSQNKLL
+669 NLHESGGNGNQNKLS

-721 QYNTNQDTTVDQLG
+721 QYNTNQDTTVNQLG

-751 AVTFLNPNHKLLNF
+751 EVKFLNPNHKLLNF
-765 PNKITAEDFNGWVQ
+765 PNKITADDFKGWVQ
-779 ERGAYFPAQWNAAYE
+779 ERGAYFPDQWDAAYE
-794 PIFEMHDT
+794 PLFEMHDT
-802 GEEPLQGSTL
+802 AEEPLQGSTL

>member
-1 MLKEKRFTYICPAKQ
+1 
-16 IQMFKKVIVV
+16 MFKKVSTV
-26 FILGFFMAF
+26 FILGFYTVF
-35 CSAQQVRPSKSS
+35 CSAQQVRPSQSS
-47 EIYRELKTLKH
+47 EIYREIKTLKH

-144 TDTFKQWDA
+144 TDTFKQWNA

-163 IRTFRPDIIIC
+163 IRKFRPDIIIC

-199 LASDKNA
+199 LAGDKTA
-206 FPDQLKYVNTWQPKR
+206 FPDQLKYVNAWQPKR
-221 LMWNTFRFGSVN
+221 VLWNTFRFGGVN

-241 VTVGQYNAQ
+241 VTVGQYDAQ

-277 GIKTEYFSH
+277 GIRTEYFAH
-286 VAGDPA
+286 VAGEPA
-292 KTTLFDGINKTWTS
+292 EATLFDGVTKTWTS
-306 KGNADIDQSLEKII
+306 QGNADIDQSLDQII

-333 ALLALRKKIMTLKDS
+333 ALLALRKKVMAIKDG
-348 DLKNDK
+348 DFKKDK
-354 IKSLDNIILS
+354 IKSLDHIILS

-378 AVAGDIHNFRL
+378 AVAGDHYTFRL
-389 NLISRAENPVVLENV
+389 NLISRAADPVILEDV
-404 KWLSKSENF
+404 QWLSQSENF

-422 ITIAHEIWIPAD
+422 ITIQHDIQIPAD

-442 LAKPAKDA
+442 LAKPPVNA

-464 EEESPLNVLLSL
+464 EAESPLNVLLGL
-476 RIGSEK
+476 KIGSEK

-517 PLYLVKENEDLHL
+517 SLYWVKENEDLRL
-530 SLNVKVNSGKPF
+530 SLHFKVNSNKPF
-542 GNGKLNLMYNGERL
+542 NKGVLNLMYNGERL
-556 GGADVSSINGKD
+556 GSAEVNSVKEKD
-568 FTIDCVIPKNKLA
+568 FTFDYVIPKAKLA
-581 SIHSNRLQLEA
+581 SISANRLQLDA
-592 NYVADGVTFNKK
+592 NYVADGAIYNKK
-604 QVLIQYPHLPSL
+604 QILIQYPHLPSL
-616 QYFAPASV
+616 QYFAPATV
-624 IVMKGDIQAKVKKV
+624 TVMKGDIQAKVKKV
-638 GYIEGAGD
+638 GYIQGAGD
-646 FIPEFLRIAGI
+646 FIPEFLRIAGV
-657 QVDVLKDEDFYG
+657 QVDILKDEDFYG
-669 NIDESAGNGSQNKLL
+669 NIDESGGNGNQNKLS

-706 PFLWSYVKAGGNLVM
+706 PFLWSYAKAGGNLVM
-721 QYNTNQDTTVDQLG
+721 QYNTNQDTTVDKLG
-735 MYNFSIA
+735 MYNFTIA

-751 AVTFLNPNHKLLNF
+751 AVRFLNPNHKLLNF
-765 PNKITAEDFNGWVQ
+765 PNRITADDFKGWVQ
-779 ERGAYFPAQWNAAYE
+779 ERGAYFPAQWDAAYE
-794 PIFEMHDT
+794 PLFEMHDT
-802 GEEPLQGSTL
+802 DEEPLQGSTL
-812 YAKYGKGNFI
+812 YARYGKGNFI

>member
-1 MLKEKRFTYICPAKQ
+1 LKENPFTYICPAKQ
-16 IQMFKKVIVV
+16 VQMFKKVITACILSFYTV
-26 FILGFFMAF
+26 F
-35 CSAQQVRPSKSS
+35 SAQQVRPSRSS
-47 EIYRELKTLKH
+47 EIYRELKTLKQ

-144 TDTFKQWDA
+144 TDTFKQWDEN
-153 DSITADVVWV
+153 SIIADVVWV
-163 IRTFRPDIIIC
+163 IRKFRPDVIIC

-199 LASDKNA
+199 LAGDKKA
-206 FPDQLKYVNTWQPKR
+206 FPDQMKYVNVWQPKR
-221 LMWNTFRFGSVN
+221 VLWNTFRFGAVN
-233 TTAENQLK
+233 TTAEDQLK
-241 VTVGQYNAQ
+241 ITVGQYDAQ

-286 VAGDPA
+286 VAGESA
-292 KTTLFDGINKTWTS
+292 KTTLFDGVTKTWTS
-306 KGNADIDQSLEKII
+306 QGNADIDQSLDKII
-320 SAFNFNHP
+320 STFNFNEP
-328 DLSLP
+328 DQSLP
-333 ALLALRKKIMTLKDS
+333 ALLALRKKIVMLKDS
-348 DLKNDK
+348 DLKKDK
-354 IKSLDNIILS
+354 LKSLDQIILS
-364 CAGFMGEVVTNQAE
+364 CAGFMGEVVTDQAE
-378 AVAGDIHNFRL
+378 AVAGEDHNFRL
-389 NLISRAENPVVLENV
+389 NLISRATDPVVLENV
-404 KWLSKSENF
+404 QWLNQSESF

-422 ITIAHEIWIPAD
+422 ITIQHEIQIPAD

-442 LAKPAKDA
+442 LAKSPTNA
-450 ATFSVPNDTLIGLP
+450 ATFSVPNDTLVGLP
-464 EEESPLNVLLSL
+464 EAGSPLNVLLSL
-476 RIGSEK
+476 KIGSEK

-517 PLYLVKENEDLHL
+517 PLYLVKENEDLNL
-530 SLNVKVNSGKPF
+530 SLNFKVNSNKQF
-542 GNGKLNLMYNGERL
+542 NNGKVNLMFNGERL
-556 GGADVSSINGKD
+556 GGGDLKSINGKD
-568 FTIDCVIPKNKLA
+568 LTLDYVIPKTKLA
-581 SIHSNRLQLEA
+581 SIKSNQLQLDA
-592 NYVADGVTFNKK
+592 NFIANGITYNKK

-616 QYFAPASV
+616 QYFTPATV
-624 IVMKGDIQAKVKKV
+624 AVMKGDIQAKVKKV
-638 GYIEGAGD
+638 GYVQGAGD

-669 NIDESAGNGSQNKLL
+669 NIDESGEKSNQNKLS

-706 PFLWSYVKAGGNLVM
+706 PFLWYYVKTGGNLVM

-735 MYNFSIA
+735 MYNFNIA

-751 AVTFLNPNHKLLNF
+751 EVKFLNPNHKLLSF
-765 PNKITAEDFNGWVQ
+765 PNKITANDFNGWVQ
-779 ERGAYFPAQWNAAYE
+779 ERGAYFSDKWDAAYE
-794 PIFEMHDT
+794 PLFEMRDT
-802 GEEPLQGSTL
+802 NEASLQGSTL

>member
-1 MLKEKRFTYICPAKQ
+1 
-16 IQMFKKVIVV
+16 MFKKVFIV
-26 FILGFFMAF
+26 FILSAYTGF
-35 CSAQQVRPSKSS
+35 CSAQQVRPAKSS
-47 EIYRELKTLKH
+47 EIYRELKTLKN

-77 SWLINDQNVETGYL
+77 SWLVNDRNVETGYL

-144 TDTFKQWDA
+144 TDTFKQWDENN
-153 DSITADVVWV
+153 IIADVVWV
-163 IRTFRPDIIIC
+163 IRKFRPDVIIC

-199 LASDKNA
+199 LAGDKTA
-206 FPDQLKYVNTWQPKR
+206 FPNQLKYVNAWQPKR
-221 LMWNTFRFGSVN
+221 VLWNTFRFGSVN

-241 VTVGQYNAQ
+241 ITVGQYDAQ

-286 VAGDPA
+286 VDGEPA
-292 KTTLFDGINKTWTS
+292 KTSLFDGISKTWTKEGS
-306 KGNADIDQSLEKII
+306 PDIDQALDKII
-320 SAFNFNHP
+320 STFNFNHP

-333 ALLALRKKIMTLKDS
+333 ALLVLRKKVMALKDS
-348 DLKNDK
+348 DLKKDK
-354 IKSLDNIILS
+354 IKSLDHIILS
-364 CAGFMGEVVTNQAE
+364 CAGFMGEVVTNRAE
-378 AVAGDIHNFRL
+378 VVAGDQYNFRL
-389 NLISRAENPVVLENV
+389 NMISRAESPVVLEHI
-404 KWLSKSENF
+404 KWLTQSEKF
-413 NRKLSKDSL
+413 NRKLAKDSL
-422 ITIAHEIWIPAD
+422 ITIRQDIQIPAD

-442 LAKPAKDA
+442 LSKPPVNA
-450 ATFSVPNDTLIGLP
+450 ATFSVPNDTLVGLP
-464 EEESPLNVLLSL
+464 DTDSPLNVLLTL
-476 RIGSEK
+476 KIGSEN

-499 DVVEAL
+499 DVVEPL

-511 ELKFTQ
+511 EVKFTQ
-517 PLYLVKENEDLHL
+517 PFYLVKENEDLRV
-530 SLNVKVNSGKPF
+530 SLNFKVNSDKPLS
-542 GNGKLNLMYNGERL
+542 NGRVNLMYNGEQL
-556 GGADVSSINGKD
+556 GGGDLQSFNGKY
-568 FTIDCVIPKNKLA
+568 FTVDYIISKTKLA
-581 SIHSNRLQLEA
+581 SIQSDHLQLEA
-592 NYVADGVTFNKK
+592 NFLVDGIAYDKK

-624 IVMKGDIQAKVKKV
+624 NVMKGDIQMNIKKV

-657 QVDVLKDEDFYG
+657 QVDILKDEDFYG
-669 NIDESAGNGSQNKLL
+669 NVNESGNGTQNKLS
-684 QYDAIVLGVRANN
+684 QYDAIVLGIRANN

-706 PFLWSYVKAGGNLVM
+706 PFLWSYVKGGGNLVM

-735 MYNFSIA
+735 IYNLRIA

-751 AVTFLNPNHKLLNF
+751 EVTFLNPNHKLLNF
-765 PNKITAEDFNGWVQ
+765 PNKITQNDFKGWIQ
-779 ERGAYFPAQWNAAYE
+779 ERGAYFPDQWDAAYE
-794 PIFEMHDT
+794 PLFEMHDT
-802 GEEPLQGSTL
+802 GEEPLKGSTL

-830 QLPAGNVGAARLF
+830 QLPAGNAGAARLF

>member
-1 MLKEKRFTYICPAKQ
+1 
-16 IQMFKKVIVV
+16 MFRKVITV
-26 FILGFFMAF
+26 FILGFFTVF

-47 EIYRELKTLKH
+47 EIYRDLKTLKNI
-58 LPKVLYLAA
+58 PKVLYLAA

-77 SWLINDQNVETGYL
+77 SWLINKQNVETGYL

-144 TDTFKQWDA
+144 TDTFKQWDE
-153 DSITADVVWV
+153 DSIIADVVWV
-163 IRTFRPDIIIC
+163 IRKFRPDVIIC

-199 LASDKNA
+199 LAGDKTA
-206 FPDQLKYVNTWQPKR
+206 FPNQLKYVNVWQPKR
-221 LMWNTFRFGSVN
+221 VLWNTFRFGNNN
-233 TTAENQLK
+233 TTAEDQLK
-241 VTVGQYNAQ
+241 VTVGQYDAQ

-286 VAGDPA
+286 VDGEPA
-292 KTTLFDGINKTWTS
+292 KTTLFDGINKTWT
-306 KGNADIDQSLEKII
+306 KEGNSDIDQSLDKII
-320 SAFNFNHP
+320 SAFNFNRPDFSLP
-328 DLSLP
+328 DLLI
-333 ALLALRKKIMTLKDS
+333 LRKKVMALKDS
-348 DLKNDK
+348 DLKKDK
-354 IKSLDNIILS
+354 IKALDQIILS
-364 CAGFMGEVVTNQAE
+364 CAGFMGEVVTNKAE
-378 AVAGDIHNFRL
+378 AVAGESHNFRL
-389 NLISRAENPVVLENV
+389 NLISRTENPVVLENI
-404 KWLSKSENF
+404 KWLNQSESF
-413 NRKLSKDSL
+413 NRKLLKDSL
-422 ITIAHEIWIPAD
+422 ITIQHEIQIPAD

-442 LAKPAKDA
+442 LAKSPINA
-450 ATFSVPNDTLIGLP
+450 ATFSVPNNTLIGLP
-464 EEESPLNVLLSL
+464 EAESPLNVLLGL
-476 RIGSEK
+476 KIGSEN

-499 DVVEAL
+499 DVVEAM

-511 ELKFTQ
+511 ELKFIQ
-517 PLYLVKENEDLHL
+517 PLYLVKEDEDLNV
-530 SLNVKVNSGKPF
+530 SLNFKVNSNKQF
-542 GNGKLNLMYNGERL
+542 NNGKVNLMLNGERL
-556 GGADVSSINGKD
+556 GGGDLKSVSGKD
-568 FTIDCVIPKNKLA
+568 FTVDYVITKAKLT
-581 SIHSNRLQLEA
+581 SIKSNQLQLDA
-592 NYVADGVTFNKK
+592 NFVADGITYNKK
-604 QVLIQYPHLPSL
+604 QILIQYPHLPSL
-616 QYFAPASV
+616 QYFTPATV
-624 IVMKGDIQAKVKKV
+624 AVMKGDIQSKVKKV
-638 GYIEGAGD
+638 GYVQGAGD
-646 FIPEFLRIAGI
+646 FIPDFLRIADI

-669 NIDESAGNGSQNKLL
+669 NIDESGGNGSQNKLS

-721 QYNTNQDTTVDQLG
+721 QYNTNQDTTVNQLG

-751 AVTFLNPNHKLLNF
+751 EVKFLNPNHKLLNF
-765 PNKITAEDFNGWVQ
+765 PNKITADDFKGWVQ
-779 ERGAYFPAQWNAAYE
+779 ERGAYFPDQWDAAYE
-794 PIFEMHDT
+794 PLFEMHDT

>member
-1 MLKEKRFTYICPAKQ
+1 
-16 IQMFKKVIVV
+16 MFKKVFTI
-26 FILGFFMAF
+26 FIIGFFTVF
-35 CSAQQVRPSKSS
+35 FSAQQVRPSKSS
-47 EIYRELKTLKH
+47 EIYRELKTLKNI
-58 LPKVLYLAA
+58 PKVLYLAA

-144 TDTFKQWDA
+144 TDTFKQWDENN
-153 DSITADVVWV
+153 ITADVVWV
-163 IRTFRPDIIIC
+163 IRKFRPDLIIC

-199 LASDKNA
+199 LAGDKNA
-206 FPDQLKYVNTWQPKR
+206 FPDQLKYVNVWQPKR
-221 LMWNTFRFGSVN
+221 ILWNTFRFGAVN

-241 VTVGQYNAQ
+241 VTVGQYDAQ
-250 LGMGYGELAGLSRS
+250 LGVGYGELAGLSRS

-286 VAGDPA
+286 VDGEPA
-292 KTTLFDGINKTWTS
+292 KTTLFDGINKTWTNE
-306 KGNADIDQSLEKII
+306 GNPDIDQSLDKII
-320 SAFNFNHP
+320 SSFNFNRP

-333 ALLALRKKIMTLKDS
+333 ALLVLRKKLMTLKDS
-348 DLKNDK
+348 DLKK
-354 IKSLDNIILS
+354 HKVKSLNNIILS
-364 CAGFMGEVVTNQAE
+364 CVGFMGEVVTNQAE
-378 AVAGDIHNFRL
+378 AVAGNSYNFRL
-389 NLISRAENPVVLENV
+389 NLISRAENPVVVENV
-404 KWLSKSENF
+404 KWLNQSENL

-422 ITIAHEIWIPAD
+422 IIIQHEIQIPAD

-442 LAKPAKDA
+442 LEKPAKDA
-450 ATFSVPNDTLIGLP
+450 ATFSVPNDTLVGLP
-464 EEESPLNVLLSL
+464 EAESPLNVLLDL
-476 RIGSEK
+476 KIGSEK

-530 SLNVKVNSGKPF
+530 SLNVKINSSKQYGK
-542 GNGKLNLMYNGERL
+542 GILNLIYKGERL
-556 GGADVSSINGKD
+556 GSADVNSVNGKD
-568 FTIDCVIPKNKLA
+568 FTVDYVIPKDKLA
-581 SIHSNRLQLEA
+581 SIKSNQLQLDA
-592 NYVADGVTFNKK
+592 NFVADGVIYNKK
-604 QVLIQYPHLPSL
+604 KVLIQYPHLPSL
-616 QYFAPASV
+616 QYFTPAAV
-624 IVMKGDIQAKVKKV
+624 TVMKGDIQAKVKKV

-646 FIPEFLRIAGI
+646 FIPEFLRIAGV

-669 NIDESAGNGSQNKLL
+669 NIDESGGNGNQNKLS

-697 TEKKLGRWM
+697 IEKKLGRWM
-706 PFLWSYVKAGGNLVM
+706 PFLWYYVKTGGNLVM

-735 MYNFSIA
+735 MYNFTIA

-751 AVTFLNPNHKLLNF
+751 EVEFLNPNHKLLNF
-765 PNKITAEDFNGWVQ
+765 PNKITADDFRGWAQ
-779 ERGAYFPAQWNAAYE
+779 ERGAYFPVQWDAAYE
-794 PIFEMHDT
+794 PLFEMHDT

>member
-1 MLKEKRFTYICPAKQ
+1 
-16 IQMFKKVIVV
+16 MFKKVITV
-26 FILGFFMAF
+26 FILGFYSVF
-35 CSAQQVRPSKSS
+35 CLGQQVRPSKSS
-47 EIYRELKTLKH
+47 EIYRELKTLKNI
-58 LPKVLYLAA
+58 PKVLYLAA

-77 SWLINDQNVETGYL
+77 SWLINEQNVETGYL

-144 TDTFKQWDA
+144 TDTFKQWNE
-153 DSITADVVWV
+153 DSIIADVVWV
-163 IRTFRPDIIIC
+163 IRKFRPDVIIC

-199 LASDKNA
+199 LAGDKNA
-206 FPDQLKYVNTWQPKR
+206 FPDQLKYVNVWQPKR
-221 LMWNTFRFGSVN
+221 VLWNTFRFGSNN

-241 VTVGQYNAQ
+241 ITVGQYDAQ

-286 VAGDPA
+286 VDGEPA
-292 KTTLFDGINKTWTS
+292 KTTLFDGINKNWTA
-306 KGNADIDQSLEKII
+306 KGNPDIDQSLDRII
-320 SAFNFNHP
+320 SAFNFNQP

-333 ALLALRKKIMTLKDS
+333 ALLALRKKVMALKDS
-348 DLKNDK
+348 DLKKDK
-354 IKSLDNIILS
+354 IKALDNIILS

-378 AVAGDIHNFRL
+378 AVAGDQYNFRL

-404 KWLSKSENF
+404 KWLNQSESFTRN
-413 NRKLSKDSL
+413 LSKDSL
-422 ITIAHEIWIPAD
+422 ITIEHKIQIPVD

-442 LAKPAKDA
+442 LAKAAKDA
-450 ATFSVPNDTLIGLP
+450 ATFSVPDETLIGLP
-464 EEESPLNVLLSL
+464 EAESPLNVLLDL
-476 RIGSEK
+476 KIGAEK
-482 FQVKL
+482 FQVRL

-505 RIVPAL
+505 RIIPVL
-511 ELKFTQ
+511 ELKFAQ
-517 PLYLVKENEDLHL
+517 PLYLIKENEDLNL
-530 SLNVKVNSGKPF
+530 SLNFKVNSNKQF
-542 GNGKLNLMYNGERL
+542 SNGRVNLMFNGERL
-556 GGADVSSINGKD
+556 GGGDLKSINGKE
-568 FTIDCVIPKNKLA
+568 FTVNYVIPKTKLA
-581 SIHSNRLQLEA
+581 SISSNRLQLDA
-592 NYVADGVTFNKK
+592 NFVADGITYNKK

-616 QYFAPASV
+616 QYFAPATV
-624 IVMKGDIQAKVKKV
+624 AVMKGNIQAKVKKV
-638 GYIEGAGD
+638 GYVQGTGD
-646 FIPEFLRIAGI
+646 FIPEFLKITGI

-669 NIDESAGNGSQNKLL
+669 NPDESAGNSSLSKLS

-697 TEKKLGRWM
+697 TEKKLDRWM

-735 MYNFSIA
+735 MYNFTIA

-751 AVTFLNPNHKLLNF
+751 EVKFLNPNHKLLNY
-765 PNKITAEDFNGWVQ
+765 PNKITTDDFNGWIQ
-779 ERGAYFPAQWNAAYE
+779 ERGAYFPDQWDAAYE
-794 PIFEMHDT
+794 PLFEMHDT

>member
-1 MLKEKRFTYICPAKQ
+1 
-16 IQMFKKVIVV
+16 MFKKVITV
-26 FILGFFMAF
+26 FILSFYTVF

-47 EIYRELKTLKH
+47 EIYREIKTLKNI
-58 LPKVLYLAA
+58 PKVLYLAA

-77 SWLINDQNVETGYL
+77 SWLINDQNVETAYL

-144 TDTFKQWDA
+144 TDTFKQWNE
-153 DSITADVVWV
+153 DSIVADVVWV
-163 IRTFRPDIIIC
+163 IRKFRPDVIIC

-199 LASDKNA
+199 LAGDKTA

-221 LMWNTFRFGSVN
+221 MLWNTFRFGGIN

-241 VTVGQYNAQ
+241 VTVGQYDAQ

-292 KTTLFDGINKTWTS
+292 KSTLFDGVVKTWTA
-306 KGNADIDQSLEKII
+306 KGNVHIDQELDKII
-320 SAFNFNHP
+320 STFNFNKP

-333 ALLALRKKIMTLKDS
+333 ALLALRKKIMALQDS
-348 DLKNDK
+348 DLKMDK
-354 IKSLDNIILS
+354 LKSLDNIILS

-378 AVAGDIHNFRL
+378 AVAGNNYNFRL

-404 KWLSKSENF
+404 KWLGQSESF

-422 ITIAHEIWIPAD
+422 ITIQHDIQIPAD
-434 AALTEPYW
+434 AAFTEPYW
-442 LAKPAKDA
+442 LAKPATNA
-450 ATFSVPNDTLIGLP
+450 AIFSVPNDTLVGLP
-464 EEESPLNVLLSL
+464 ETESPLNVLLDL
-476 RIGSEK
+476 KIASEK

-517 PLYLVKENEDLHL
+517 LLYLVKENEDLHL
-530 SLNVKVNSGKPF
+530 SLNVKVNSSKKF
-542 GNGKLNLMYNGERL
+542 SNGKINLMYNGEKL
-556 GGADVSSINGKD
+556 GGGELKSINGKD
-568 FTIDCVIPKNKLA
+568 FTVDYIIPKAKLA
-581 SIHSNRLQLEA
+581 SINSNRLQLDA
-592 NYVADGVTFNKK
+592 NFIADGLAYNKK
-604 QVLIQYPHLPSL
+604 QVLIQYPHLPFL
-616 QYFAPASV
+616 QYFAPATV
-624 IVMKGDIQAKVKKV
+624 IVMKGDIQVKVKKV
-638 GYIEGAGD
+638 GYVQGAGD

-669 NIDESAGNGSQNKLL
+669 NLNESDGNISQNKLS

-706 PFLWSYVKAGGNLVM
+706 PFLWSYVKSGGNLVM
-721 QYNTNQDTTVDQLG
+721 QYNTNQDTTVNQLG
-735 MYNFSIA
+735 MYSFSIA

-751 AVTFLNPNHKLLNF
+751 EVTFLNPNHKLLNF
-765 PNKITAEDFNGWVQ
+765 PNKITADDFKGWVQ
-779 ERGAYFPAQWNAAYE
+779 ERGAYFPDQWDAAYE
-794 PIFEMHDT
+794 PLFEMHDT

-843 LNFLSAQK
+843 FNFLSAQK

>member
-1 MLKEKRFTYICPAKQ
+1 
-16 IQMFKKVIVV
+16 MFKKVITAC
-26 FILGFFMAF
+26 ILSFYTV

-47 EIYRELKTLKH
+47 EIYRELKTLKQ

-144 TDTFKQWDA
+144 TDTFKQWDEN
-153 DSITADVVWV
+153 SIIADVVWV
-163 IRTFRPDIIIC
+163 IRKFRPDVIIC
-174 RFPPTAAA
+174 RFPTTAAA

-199 LASDKNA
+199 LAGDKTA
-206 FPDQLKYVNTWQPKR
+206 FPNQLKYVNVWQPKR
-221 LMWNTFRFGSVN
+221 VLWNTFRFGAIN
-233 TTAENQLK
+233 TTSENQLK
-241 VTVGQYNAQ
+241 VTVGQYDAQ

-286 VAGDPA
+286 VNGEPA
-292 KTTLFDGINKTWTS
+292 KETLFDGVTKTWTS
-306 KGNADIDQSLEKII
+306 QGNADIDQSLDKII
-320 SAFNFNHP
+320 SAFNFNNP

-333 ALLALRKKIMTLKDS
+333 ALLVLRKKVLALKDS
-348 DLKNDK
+348 DLKKDK

-378 AVAGDIHNFRL
+378 AVAGDNYNFKL
-389 NLISRAENPVVLENV
+389 NLISRTSNPVVLENV
-404 KWLSKSENF
+404 KWLSQSENF

-422 ITIAHEIWIPAD
+422 ITIQHEIQIPAD

-464 EEESPLNVLLSL
+464 ETESPLNVLLGL
-476 RIGSEK
+476 KIGSEN

-517 PLYLVKENEDLHL
+517 PLYLVKENEDLNL
-530 SLNVKVNSGKPF
+530 SLNFKVNSSKQF
-542 GNGKLNLMYNGERL
+542 KNGKVNLMFNGERL
-556 GGADVSSINGKD
+556 GGGDLKSINGKD
-568 FTIDCVIPKNKLA
+568 FTVDYTIPKAKLA
-581 SIHSNRLQLEA
+581 SIKSNQLQLDA
-592 NYVADGVTFNKK
+592 NLVSDGVTYNKK

-616 QYFAPASV
+616 QYFTPATV
-624 IVMKGDIQAKVKKV
+624 AVMKGDIQAKVKKV
-638 GYIEGAGD
+638 GYVQGAGD

-669 NIDESAGNGSQNKLL
+669 NIDESGGNGSQNKLS

-721 QYNTNQDTTVDQLG
+721 QYNTNQDTTVNQLG
-735 MYNFSIA
+735 MYNFNIA

-751 AVTFLNPNHKLLNF
+751 EVKFLNPNHKLLSF
-765 PNKITAEDFNGWVQ
+765 PNKITANDFNGWVQ
-779 ERGAYFPAQWNAAYE
+779 ERGAYFPDKWDAAYE
-794 PIFEMHDT
+794 PLFEMHDT

>member
-1 MLKEKRFTYICPAKQ
+1 
-16 IQMFKKVIVV
+16 MFKKVSTV
-26 FILGFFMAF
+26 FILGFYTVF

-144 TDTFKQWDA
+144 TDTFKQWDEN
-153 DSITADVVWV
+153 SIIADVVWT
-163 IRTFRPDIIIC
+163 IRKFRPDVIIC

-199 LASDKNA
+199 LAGDKTA
-206 FPDQLKYVNTWQPKR
+206 FPNQLKYVNVWQPKR
-221 LMWNTFRFGSVN
+221 VLWNTFRFGGVN
-233 TTAENQLK
+233 TTADNQLK
-241 VTVGQYNAQ
+241 VTVGQYDAQ

-277 GIKTEYFSH
+277 GIRTEYFAH
-286 VAGDPA
+286 VIGEPA
-292 KTTLFDGINKTWTS
+292 KATLFDGVVKTWTS
-306 KGNADIDQSLEKII
+306 QGNTDIDQSLDKII
-320 SAFNFNHP
+320 SSFNFNEP

-333 ALLALRKKIMTLKDS
+333 ALLALRKKVMAIQDT
-348 DLKNDK
+348 DLKKDK
-354 IKSLDNIILS
+354 IKALDNIILS

-378 AVAGDIHNFRL
+378 AVAGDHYNFRL
-389 NLISRAENPVVLENV
+389 NLISRAVNPVVLDNV
-404 KWLSKSENF
+404 KWLTQSESF

-422 ITIAHEIWIPAD
+422 ITIQHDIQIPAD

-442 LAKPAKDA
+442 LAKPPVNAGA
-450 ATFSVPNDTLIGLP
+450 FSVPNDTLIGLP
-464 EEESPLNVLLSL
+464 EAESPLNVLLGL
-476 RIGSEK
+476 KIGSEK

-517 PLYLVKENEDLHL
+517 PLYVVKENEDLHL
-530 SLNVKVNSGKPF
+530 NLNVKVNSSKKF
-542 GNGKLNLMYNGERL
+542 SNGKLNLMYNGERL
-556 GGADVSSINGKD
+556 GGADLSSLNGKD
-568 FTIDCVIPKNKLA
+568 TTIDYVIPQTKLT
-581 SIHSNRLQLEA
+581 SIKSDRFQLDA
-592 NYVADGVTFNKK
+592 NFVADGVTYNKK

-616 QYFAPASV
+616 QYFSPATV
-624 IVMKGDIQAKVKKV
+624 TIMKGDIQAKVKKV

-669 NIDESAGNGSQNKLL
+669 NLDVSAGNGSQNKLS

-706 PFLWSYVKAGGNLVM
+706 PFLWFYVKTGGNLVM
-721 QYNTNQDTTVDQLG
+721 QYNTNQDITVDQLG

-765 PNKITAEDFNGWVQ
+765 PNKITANDFKGWVQ
-779 ERGAYFPAQWNAAYE
+779 ERGAYFPAQWDAAYE
-794 PIFEMHDT
+794 PLFEMHDT
-802 GEEPLQGSTL
+802 DEEPLQGSTL
-812 YAKYGKGNFI
+812 YAQYGKGNFI

-843 LNFLSAQK
+843 FNFLSAQK

>member
-1 MLKEKRFTYICPAKQ
+1 MIYLYLSAKQ
-16 IQMFKKVIVV
+16 IQMFKKVSTV
-26 FILGFFMAF
+26 FILGFYTVF

-47 EIYRELKTLKH
+47 EIYREIKTLKN

-77 SWLINDQNVETGYL
+77 SWLINSQNVETGYL

-144 TDTFKQWDA
+144 ADTFKQWDA

-163 IRTFRPDIIIC
+163 IRQFRPDVIIC

-199 LASDKNA
+199 LAGDKNA
-206 FPDQLKYVNTWQPKR
+206 FPDQLKYVNAWQPKR
-221 LMWNTFRFGSVN
+221 VLWNTFRFGGVN

-241 VTVGQYNAQ
+241 VTIGQYDAQ

-277 GIKTEYFSH
+277 GIRTEYFAH
-286 VAGDPA
+286 VAGEPA
-292 KTTLFDGINKTWTS
+292 KATLFDGVTKTWTS
-306 KGNADIDQSLEKII
+306 QGNADIDQSLDQII
-320 SAFNFNHP
+320 SAFNFNNP
-328 DLSLP
+328 DQSLP
-333 ALLALRKKIMTLKDS
+333 ALLALRKKVMALRDS
-348 DLKNDK
+348 DQKKDK
-354 IKSLDNIILS
+354 MKSLDNIILS

-378 AVAGDIHNFRL
+378 AVAGDHYNFRL
-389 NLISRAENPVVLENV
+389 NLISRTVNPVVLENV
-404 KWLSKSENF
+404 KWLSQSENL
-413 NRKLSKDSL
+413 NRELSKDSL
-422 ITIAHEIWIPAD
+422 ITIQHDIQIPAD

-442 LAKPAKDA
+442 LAKPPVNA
-450 ATFSVPNDTLIGLP
+450 ATFAVPDETLVGLP
-464 EEESPLNVLLSL
+464 EAESPLNVLVGLK
-476 RIGSEK
+476 IGPEK

-505 RIVPAL
+505 RIVPAV

-517 PLYLVKENEDLHL
+517 PLYLVKENEDLQV
-530 SLNVKVNSGKPF
+530 SLNFKVNSNKPF
-542 GNGKLNLMYNGERL
+542 NKGILNLMYNGERL
-556 GGADVSSINGKD
+556 GSADVSAAKAKD
-568 FTIDCVIPKNKLA
+568 FTLNYVIPKAKLA
-581 SIHSNRLQLEA
+581 SINSNRLQLDA
-592 NYVADGVTFNKK
+592 DYVADGATYHKK
-604 QVLIQYPHLPSL
+604 QILIQYPHLPSL
-616 QYFAPASV
+616 QYFAPATV
-624 IVMKGDIQAKVKKV
+624 TVMKGDIQTKVKKV
-638 GYIEGAGD
+638 GYIQGAGD
-646 FIPEFLRIAGI
+646 FIPEFLRIAGV
-657 QVDVLKDEDFYG
+657 QVDILKDGDFYG
-669 NIDESAGNGSQNKLL
+669 NLDESGGKGSQNKLS

-706 PFLWSYVKAGGNLVM
+706 PFLWSYAKAGGNLVM

-751 AVTFLNPNHKLLNF
+751 AVKFLNPNHKLLNF
-765 PNKITAEDFNGWVQ
+765 PNKITADDFKGWVQ
-779 ERGAYFPAQWNAAYE
+779 ERGAYFPAQWDAAYE
-794 PIFEMHDT
+794 PLFEMHDT
-802 GEEPLQGSTL
+802 DEEPLQGSIL

-830 QLPAGNVGAARLF
+830 QLPAGNAGAARLF

>member
-1 MLKEKRFTYICPAKQ
+1 
-16 IQMFKKVIVV
+16 MFKKVSTV
-26 FILGFFMAF
+26 FILGFNTVF
-35 CSAQQVRPSKSS
+35 CLAQQVRPSKSS
-47 EIYRELKTLKH
+47 DIYRELKTLKH

-144 TDTFKQWDA
+144 TDTFKQWDEN
-153 DSITADVVWV
+153 SIIADVVWV
-163 IRTFRPDIIIC
+163 IRKFRPDVIIC

-199 LASDKNA
+199 LAGDKTA
-206 FPDQLKYVNTWQPKR
+206 FPDQLKYVNAWQPKR
-221 LMWNTFRFGSVN
+221 VMWNTFRFGGVN

-241 VTVGQYNAQ
+241 VTVGQYDAQ

-277 GIKTEYFSH
+277 GIRTEYFAH
-286 VAGDPA
+286 VAGEPA
-292 KTTLFDGINKTWTS
+292 KATLFDGVVKTWTS
-306 KGNADIDQSLEKII
+306 EGNSDIDLALDKII
-320 SAFNFNHP
+320 SAFNFNNP

-333 ALLALRKKIMTLKDS
+333 ALLALRKKVMALKDTEV
-348 DLKNDK
+348 KKDK
-354 IKSLDNIILS
+354 IKSLDRIILS

-378 AVAGDIHNFRL
+378 AVAGDDYSFRL
-389 NLISRAENPVVLENV
+389 NLISRAVNPVILENV
-404 KWLSKSENF
+404 QWLSQSENF
-413 NRKLSKDSL
+413 NRELSKDSL
-422 ITIAHEIWIPAD
+422 ITIEHTIQIPAD

-442 LAKPAKDA
+442 LAKPPANTG
-450 ATFSVPNDTLIGLP
+450 TFSVPNDTLIGLP
-464 EEESPLNVLLSL
+464 EAESPLNVLLGL
-476 RIGSEK
+476 KIGSEK

-517 PLYLVKENEDLHL
+517 PLYVVKENEDLHL
-530 SLNVKVNSGKPF
+530 NLNVKVNSSKQFSKGV
-542 GNGKLNLMYNGERL
+542 LNLMHNGEKI
-556 GGADVSSINGKD
+556 GNTDVNSFTGKD
-568 FTIDCVIPKNKLA
+568 STIDFVIPKTKLA
-581 SIHSNRLQLEA
+581 SIHSSRLQLDA
-592 NYVADGVTFNKK
+592 NYVADGVAYNKK

-616 QYFAPASV
+616 QYFSPATV
-624 IVMKGDIQAKVKKV
+624 TVMKGDIQAKVKKV

-646 FIPEFLRIAGI
+646 FVPDFLRIAGI

-669 NIDESAGNGSQNKLL
+669 NTEPSGGSNTQNKLS
-684 QYDAIVLGVRANN
+684 QYDAIILGVRANN

-706 PFLWSYVKAGGNLVM
+706 PFLWSYAKAGGNLVM
-721 QYNTNQDTTVDQLG
+721 QYNTNQDTTVAQLG

-751 AVTFLNPNHKLLNF
+751 EVKFLNPNHKLLNF
-765 PNKITAEDFNGWVQ
+765 PNKITADDFKGWVQ
-779 ERGAYFPAQWNAAYE
+779 ERGAYFPSQWDAAYE
-794 PIFEMHDT
+794 PLFEMHDT

>member
-1 MLKEKRFTYICPAKQ
+1 
-16 IQMFKKVIVV
+16 MFKKVIIV
-26 FILGFFMAF
+26 FILGFYTVF

-144 TDTFKQWDA
+144 TDTFKQWNA

-163 IRTFRPDIIIC
+163 IRKFRPDIIIC

-199 LASDKNA
+199 MAGDKTA
-206 FPDQLKYVNTWQPKR
+206 FPDQLKYVNAWQPKR
-221 LMWNTFRFGSVN
+221 VLWNTFRFGGVN

-241 VTVGQYNAQ
+241 VTVGQYDAQ

-277 GIKTEYFSH
+277 GIRTEYFTN
-286 VAGDPA
+286 VLGEPA
-292 KTTLFDGINKTWTS
+292 KETLFDGVVKTWTA
-306 KGNADIDQSLEKII
+306 KGNADIDQSLDKII
-320 SAFNFNHP
+320 STFNFNKP

-333 ALLALRKKIMTLKDS
+333 ALLVLRKKVMALQDS
-348 DLKNDK
+348 DLKKDK

-378 AVAGDIHNFRL
+378 AVAGDNHNFRL
-389 NLISRAENPVVLENV
+389 NLISRTENPVVLENV
-404 KWLSKSENF
+404 KWLSQSENF

-422 ITIAHEIWIPAD
+422 ITIQHDIQIPAD

-442 LAKPAKDA
+442 LAKSPTNA
-450 ATFSVPNDTLIGLP
+450 ATFSVTNDTLVGLP
-464 EEESPLNVLLSL
+464 EAESPLNVLLDL
-476 RIGSEK
+476 RIGSER

-530 SLNVKVNSGKPF
+530 SLNIKINSSKKF
-542 GNGKLNLMYNGERL
+542 TNSKINLMYNGEQL
-556 GGADVSSINGKD
+556 GSADLNSITGKD
-568 FTIDCVIPKNKLA
+568 FTIDYVIPKTKLA
-581 SIHSNRLQLEA
+581 SINSARLQLDA
-592 NYVADGVTFNKK
+592 NYVADGVTYNKK

-657 QVDVLKDEDFYG
+657 QIDILKDEDFYG
-669 NIDESAGNGSQNKLL
+669 KLDESGGNGSQNKLS

-751 AVTFLNPNHKLLNF
+751 EVMFLNPNHKLLNF
-765 PNKITAEDFNGWVQ
+765 PNKITADDFKGWVQ
-779 ERGAYFPAQWNAAYE
+779 ERGAYFPEKWDTAYE
-794 PIFEMHDT
+794 PLFEMHDT

>member
-1 MLKEKRFTYICPAKQ
+1 
-16 IQMFKKVIVV
+16 MFKRGITVL
-26 FILGFFMAF
+26 ILSFLTAF
-35 CSAQQVRPSKSS
+35 CPGQQVRPSRSS

-77 SWLINDQNVETGYL
+77 SWLVNDQNLETGYL

-144 TDTFKQWDA
+144 TDTFKQWDEN
-153 DSITADVVWV
+153 SITADVVWV
-163 IRTFRPDIIIC
+163 IRKFRPDVIIC

-199 LASDKNA
+199 LAGDKNA
-206 FPDQLKYVNTWQPKR
+206 FPDQLKYVNVWQPKR
-221 LMWNTFRFGSVN
+221 LLWNTFRFGSVN

-241 VTVGQYNAQ
+241 VTVGQYDAQ

-277 GIKTEYFSH
+277 GIRTEYFTH
-286 VAGDPA
+286 VAGEPA
-292 KTTLFDGINKTWTS
+292 KASLFDGLVTTWTS
-306 KGNADIDQSLEKII
+306 KGNSDIDRSLDQII
-320 SAFNFNHP
+320 SAYNFNHP
-328 DLSLP
+328 DRSLP
-333 ALLALRKKIMTLKDS
+333 ALLALRKKVMAIQDPELK
-348 DLKNDK
+348 KDK
-354 IKSLDNIILS
+354 IKSLDRIILS
-364 CAGFMGEVVTNQAE
+364 CAGFMGEAVTNQPE
-378 AVAGDIHNFRL
+378 AVAGDPYNFKL
-389 NLISRAENPVVLENV
+389 NLIARAENPVVLENV
-404 KWLSKSENF
+404 KWLNQLENL
-413 NRKLSKDSL
+413 NRKLAKDSL
-422 ITIAHEIWIPAD
+422 ITVEHKIQIPAD

-442 LAKPAKDA
+442 LAKPAVNA

-464 EEESPLNVLLSL
+464 ETESPLNVLLDL
-476 RIGSEK
+476 KIGGEK

-517 PLYLVKENEDLHL
+517 PLYLVKENEDLKV
-530 SLNVKVNSGKPF
+530 SLNIKVNSNKAF
-542 GNGKLNLMYNGERL
+542 GNGKLSLMYNGERL
-556 GGADVSSINGKD
+556 GGAEVSSLNGKD
-568 FTIDCVIPKNKLA
+568 ITVDCVIPKAKLA
-581 SIHSNRLQLEA
+581 SIQSSRLQLDA
-592 NYVADGVTFNKK
+592 NYVTDGVTYNKK

-616 QYFAPASV
+616 QYFAPATV
-624 IVMKGDIQAKVKKV
+624 AVMKGEIRTTVKKV
-638 GYIEGAGD
+638 GYIQGAGD

-669 NIDESAGNGSQNKLL
+669 NIDAAGGSPNKLS
-684 QYDAIVLGVRANN
+684 QYDAIVLGIRANN

-706 PFLWSYVKAGGNLVM
+706 PFLWAYVKAGGNLVM
-721 QYNTNQDTTVDQLG
+721 QYNTNQDKTVDQLG
-735 MYNFSIA
+735 MYKFNIA

-765 PNKITAEDFNGWVQ
+765 PNKITADDFKGWVQ
-779 ERGAYFPAQWNAAYE
+779 ERGAYFPDQWDAAYE
-794 PIFEMHDT
+794 PLFEMHDT

-830 QLPAGNVGAARLF
+830 QLPAGNAGAARLF
-843 LNFLSAQK
+843 MNFLSAQK

>member
-1 MLKEKRFTYICPAKQ
+1 
-16 IQMFKKVIVV
+16 MFKKVSTV
-26 FILGFFMAF
+26 FILGLYTVF

-163 IRTFRPDIIIC
+163 IRKFRPDVIIC

-199 LASDKNA
+199 LAGDKSA
-206 FPDQLKYVNTWQPKR
+206 FPNQLKYVNVWQPKR
-221 LMWNTFRFGSVN
+221 VLWNTFRFGAVN

-241 VTVGQYNAQ
+241 VTVGQYDAQ

-277 GIKTEYFSH
+277 GIRTEYFAH
-286 VAGDPA
+286 VAGEPA
-292 KTTLFDGINKTWTS
+292 KATLFDGIVNTWTT
-306 KGNADIDQSLEKII
+306 KGNADIDQSLDKII
-320 SAFNFNHP
+320 SAFNFNKP
-328 DLSLP
+328 DRSLP
-333 ALLALRKKIMTLKDS
+333 ALLALRKKVIALNDT
-348 DLKNDK
+348 DLKKDK
-354 IKSLDNIILS
+354 LQSLDNIILS
-364 CAGFMGEVVTNQAE
+364 CAGFMGEAVTSQAE
-378 AVAGDIHNFRL
+378 AVAGDHYNFRL
-389 NLISRAENPVVLENV
+389 NLVSRAENPVVLDHI
-404 KWLSKSENF
+404 KWLNQSESF
-413 NRKLSKDSL
+413 NTKLSKDSL
-422 ITIAHEIWIPAD
+422 ITIQHDIQIPAD

-442 LAKPAKDA
+442 LAKAPVNA
-450 ATFSVPNDTLIGLP
+450 ATFSVPNDTLVGLP
-464 EEESPLNVLLSL
+464 EAESPLNVLLSL
-476 RIGSEK
+476 KIGSEN
-482 FQVKL
+482 FEVKL

-517 PLYLVKENEDLHL
+517 PLYVVKENEDLHL
-530 SLNVKVNSGKPF
+530 SLNVKVNSNKQLNKGI
-542 GNGKLNLMYNGERL
+542 LNLMYSGERL
-556 GGADVSSINGKD
+556 GGADLNPLNGKD
-568 FTIDCVIPKNKLA
+568 FTVDYVIPKTKLA
-581 SIHSNRLQLEA
+581 SINSSRLQLDA
-592 NYVADGVTFNKK
+592 NYTADGVTYNKK
-604 QVLIQYPHLPSL
+604 QILIQYPHLPSL
-616 QYFAPASV
+616 QYFAPATA

-646 FIPEFLRIAGI
+646 FIPEFLRIAGV
-657 QVDVLKDEDFYG
+657 QVDVLKDGDFYG
-669 NIDESAGNGSQNKLL
+669 NIDESGGNGRQNKLS
-684 QYDAIVLGVRANN
+684 QYDAIILGVRANN

-721 QYNTNQDTTVDQLG
+721 QYNTNQDTTVDKLG
-735 MYNFSIA
+735 VYNFNIA

-751 AVTFLNPNHKLLNF
+751 AVKFLNPNHKLLNF
-765 PNKITAEDFNGWVQ
+765 PNKITADDFNGWVQ
-779 ERGAYFPAQWNAAYE
+779 ERGAYFPDQWDTAYE
-794 PIFEMHDT
+794 PLFEMHDT
-802 GEEPLQGSTL
+802 NEEPLQGSTL
-812 YAKYGKGNFI
+812 YAQYGKGNFI

-843 LNFLSAQK
+843 FNFLSAQK

>member
-1 MLKEKRFTYICPAKQ
+1 
-16 IQMFKKVIVV
+16 MFKKVFIV
-26 FILGFFMAF
+26 FILSTYTVF
-35 CSAQQVRPSKSS
+35 CSAQQVRPAKSS
-47 EIYRELKTLKH
+47 EIYRELKTLKN

-77 SWLINDQNVETGYL
+77 SWLVNDRNVETGYL

-144 TDTFKQWDA
+144 TDTFKQWDEN
-153 DSITADVVWV
+153 SIIADVVWV
-163 IRTFRPDIIIC
+163 IRKFRPDVIIC

-199 LASDKNA
+199 LAGDKTA
-206 FPDQLKYVNTWQPKR
+206 FPNQLKYVNAWQPKR
-221 LMWNTFRFGSVN
+221 VLWNTFRFGSVN

-241 VTVGQYNAQ
+241 ITVGQYDAQ

-286 VAGDPA
+286 VDGEPA
-292 KTTLFDGINKTWTS
+292 KTSLFDGISKTWS
-306 KGNADIDQSLEKII
+306 KEGSPDIDQALDKII
-320 SAFNFNHP
+320 STFNFNHP

-333 ALLALRKKIMTLKDS
+333 ALLVLRKKIMALKDS
-348 DLKNDK
+348 DLKKDK
-354 IKSLDNIILS
+354 IKSLDHIILS
-364 CAGFMGEVVTNQAE
+364 CAGFMGEVVTNQPE
-378 AVAGDIHNFRL
+378 AVAGNQYNFRL

-404 KWLSKSENF
+404 KWLNTSEKF
-413 NRKLSKDSL
+413 DRKLSKDSL
-422 ITIAHEIWIPAD
+422 ITIQHDIQIPAD

-442 LAKPAKDA
+442 LAKPPVNA
-450 ATFSVPNDTLIGLP
+450 ATFSVPNDTLVGLP
-464 EEESPLNVLLSL
+464 ETDSPLNVLLTL
-476 RIGSEK
+476 KIGSEN
-482 FQVKL
+482 FQVML

-499 DVVEAL
+499 DVVEPL

-511 ELKFTQ
+511 EVKFTQ
-517 PLYLVKENEDLHL
+517 PLYLVKENEDLRV
-530 SLNVKVNSGKPF
+530 SLNFKVNSDKPLS
-542 GNGKLNLMYNGERL
+542 NGRVNLMYNGERL
-556 GGADVSSINGKD
+556 GGGDLQSVNGKY
-568 FTIDCVIPKNKLA
+568 FTVDYIIPKTKLA
-581 SIHSNRLQLEA
+581 SIQSDHLQLEA
-592 NYVADGVTFNKK
+592 NFLADGIAYDKK

-624 IVMKGDIQAKVKKV
+624 TVMKGDIRANVKKV

-657 QVDVLKDEDFYG
+657 QVDILKDEDFYG
-669 NIDESAGNGSQNKLL
+669 NVNESGNGTQNKLS

-706 PFLWSYVKAGGNLVM
+706 PFLWSYVKGGGNLVM

-735 MYNFSIA
+735 IYNLRIA

-751 AVTFLNPNHKLLNF
+751 EVTFLNPNHKLLNF
-765 PNKITAEDFNGWVQ
+765 PNKITQNDFNGWVQ
-779 ERGAYFPAQWNAAYE
+779 ERGAYFPDQWDAAYE
-794 PIFEMHDT
+794 PLFEMHDT
-802 GEEPLQGSTL
+802 GEEPLKGSTL

-830 QLPAGNVGAARLF
+830 QLPAGNAGAARLF

>member
-1 MLKEKRFTYICPAKQ
+1 
-16 IQMFKKVIVV
+16 MFKKVSTV
-26 FILGFFMAF
+26 FILGFYTVF
-35 CSAQQVRPSKSS
+35 CSAQQVRPLKSS
-47 EIYRELKTLKH
+47 EIYRDLKTLKH

-144 TDTFKQWDA
+144 TDTFKQWNA

-163 IRTFRPDIIIC
+163 IRQFRPDVIIC

-199 LASDKNA
+199 LAGDKNA
-206 FPDQLKYVNTWQPKR
+206 FPDQLKYVNAWQPKR
-221 LMWNTFRFGSVN
+221 VLWNTFRFGGVN

-241 VTVGQYNAQ
+241 VTVGQYDAQ

-277 GIKTEYFSH
+277 GIRTEYFSH
-286 VAGDPA
+286 VVGEPA
-292 KTTLFDGINKTWTS
+292 KNTLFDGVTKTWTS
-306 KGNADIDQSLEKII
+306 QGNADIDQALDQII
-320 SAFNFNHP
+320 TAFNFNTP
-328 DLSLP
+328 EQSLP
-333 ALLALRKKIMTLKDS
+333 ALLTLRKKIMMLKDS
-348 DLKNDK
+348 GLKKDK
-354 IKSLDNIILS
+354 IKSLDHIILS

-378 AVAGDIHNFRL
+378 AVAGDHYNFRL
-389 NLISRAENPVVLENV
+389 NLISRSADPVVLENV
-404 KWLSKSENF
+404 KWLNQSESF
-413 NRKLSKDSL
+413 NRPLSKDSL
-422 ITIAHEIWIPAD
+422 ITIQHDIQIPTD

-442 LAKPAKDA
+442 LAKPPANA
-450 ATFSVPNDTLIGLP
+450 ATFSVPDETLIGLP
-464 EEESPLNVLLSL
+464 EAESLLNVLVGLK
-476 RIGSEK
+476 IGPEK

-505 RIVPAL
+505 RIVPAV

-530 SLNVKVNSGKPF
+530 SLHLKVNSDKPLGK
-542 GNGKLNLMYNGERL
+542 GNLNLMYNGEKL
-556 GGADVSSINGKD
+556 GGTDVNSFNGKD
-568 FTIDCVIPKNKLA
+568 FTVDYVIPKSRLA
-581 SIHSNRLQLEA
+581 SINSSRLQLDA
-592 NYVADGVTFNKK
+592 GFVADGVTYNKK

-616 QYFAPASV
+616 QYFAPATV
-624 IVMKGDIQAKVKKV
+624 TVMKGDIQAKIKKV

-657 QVDVLKDEDFYG
+657 QVDVLKDGDFYG
-669 NIDESAGNGSQNKLL
+669 NTDAFGSSQNKLS

-706 PFLWSYVKAGGNLVM
+706 PFLYSYVKEGGNLVM

-751 AVTFLNPNHKLLNF
+751 TVTFLNPNHKLLNF
-765 PNKITAEDFNGWVQ
+765 PNKITADDFKGWVQ
-779 ERGAYFPAQWNAAYE
+779 ERGAYFPAQWDAAYE
-794 PIFEMHDT
+794 PLFEMHDT
-802 GEEPLQGSTL
+802 DEEPLKGSTL
-812 YAKYGKGNFI
+812 YARYGKGNFI

-843 LNFLSAQK
+843 FNFLSAQK

>member
-1 MLKEKRFTYICPAKQ
+1 
-16 IQMFKKVIVV
+16 MFKKVSTV
-26 FILGFFMAF
+26 FILGFNTVF
-35 CSAQQVRPSKSS
+35 CLAQQVRPSKSS
-47 EIYRELKTLKH
+47 DIYRELKTLKH

-144 TDTFKQWDA
+144 TDTFKQWDEN
-153 DSITADVVWV
+153 SIIADVVWV
-163 IRTFRPDIIIC
+163 IRKFRPDVIIC

-199 LASDKNA
+199 LAGDKTA
-206 FPDQLKYVNTWQPKR
+206 FPDQLKYVNAWQPKR
-221 LMWNTFRFGSVN
+221 VLWNTFRFGGVN

-241 VTVGQYNAQ
+241 VTVGQYDAQ

-277 GIKTEYFSH
+277 GIRTEYFAH
-286 VAGDPA
+286 VAGEPA
-292 KTTLFDGINKTWTS
+292 KATLFDGVVKTWTS
-306 KGNADIDQSLEKII
+306 EGNADIDLALDKII
-320 SAFNFNHP
+320 SVFNFNNP

-333 ALLALRKKIMTLKDS
+333 ALLALRKKVMALKDTEV
-348 DLKNDK
+348 KKDK
-354 IKSLDNIILS
+354 IKSLDRIILS
-364 CAGFMGEVVTNQAE
+364 CAGFMGEVITNQAE
-378 AVAGDIHNFRL
+378 AVAGDDYNFRL
-389 NLISRAENPVVLENV
+389 NLISRAVNPVILENV
-404 KWLSKSENF
+404 QWLSQSENF
-413 NRKLSKDSL
+413 NRELSKDSL
-422 ITIAHEIWIPAD
+422 ITIEHTIQIPAD

-442 LAKPAKDA
+442 LAKPPTNTG
-450 ATFSVPNDTLIGLP
+450 TFSVPNDTLIGLP
-464 EEESPLNVLLSL
+464 EAESPLNVLLGL
-476 RIGSEK
+476 KIGSEK

-517 PLYLVKENEDLHL
+517 PLYVVKENEDLHL
-530 SLNVKVNSGKPF
+530 NLNVKVNSSKQFSKGV
-542 GNGKLNLMYNGERL
+542 LNLMYNGEKI
-556 GGADVSSINGKD
+556 GNTDVNSFTGKD
-568 FTIDCVIPKNKLA
+568 STIDFVIPKTKLA
-581 SIHSNRLQLEA
+581 SIHSSRLQLDA
-592 NYVADGVTFNKK
+592 NYVADGVAYNKK

-616 QYFAPASV
+616 QYFSPATV
-624 IVMKGDIQAKVKKV
+624 TVMKGDIQAKVKKV

-646 FIPEFLRIAGI
+646 FVPDFLRIAGI

-669 NIDESAGNGSQNKLL
+669 NTEPSGGSNTQNKLS
-684 QYDAIVLGVRANN
+684 QYDAIILGVRANN

-706 PFLWSYVKAGGNLVM
+706 PFLWSYAKTGGNLVM
-721 QYNTNQDTTVDQLG
+721 QYNTNQDITVAQLG

-751 AVTFLNPNHKLLNF
+751 EVKFLNPNHKLLNF
-765 PNKITAEDFNGWVQ
+765 PNKITADDFKGWVQ
-779 ERGAYFPAQWNAAYE
+779 ERGAYFPSQWDGAYE
-794 PIFEMHDT
+794 PLFEMHDT

>member
-1 MLKEKRFTYICPAKQ
+1 
-16 IQMFKKVIVV
+16 MFKKVIIV
-26 FILGFFMAF
+26 FILSFFTVF

-47 EIYRELKTLKH
+47 EIYRELKTLKQ

-144 TDTFKQWDA
+144 TDTFKQWDEN
-153 DSITADVVWV
+153 SIIADVVWV
-163 IRTFRPDIIIC
+163 IRKFRPDVIIC

-199 LASDKNA
+199 LAGDKTA
-206 FPDQLKYVNTWQPKR
+206 FPDQLKYVNVWQPKR
-221 LMWNTFRFGSVN
+221 VLWNTFRFGGVN

-241 VTVGQYNAQ
+241 VTVGQYDAQ

-264 LHKSQGAGTQSVA
+264 LHKSQGAGTHSVA
-277 GIKTEYFSH
+277 GIRTEYFSH
-286 VAGDPA
+286 VIGEPA
-292 KTTLFDGINKTWTS
+292 KATLFDGVVKTWTA
-306 KGNADIDQSLEKII
+306 KGKADIDQSLDKII
-320 SAFNFNHP
+320 SAFNFNNP
-328 DLSLP
+328 DLSVP
-333 ALLALRKKIMTLKDS
+333 ALLVLRKKVMALQDL
-348 DLKNDK
+348 DLKKDK
-354 IKSLDNIILS
+354 ITALDNIILS

-378 AVAGDIHNFRL
+378 AVAGENHNFRL
-389 NLISRAENPVVLENV
+389 NLISRATNPVVLDNV
-404 KWLSKSENF
+404 KWLSQSENF

-422 ITIAHEIWIPAD
+422 ITIQHEIQIPED

-442 LAKPAKDA
+442 LAKLPTNA

-464 EEESPLNVLLSL
+464 EAESPLNVLLDL
-476 RIGSEK
+476 KIGSEK

-505 RIVPAL
+505 RIVSAL

-517 PLYLVKENEDLHL
+517 ALYLVKENEDLHL
-530 SLNVKVNSGKPF
+530 SLNFKVNSNKQF
-542 GNGKLNLMYNGERL
+542 NNGKVNLMYKGERL
-556 GGADVSSINGKD
+556 GGGDLKSINGKD
-568 FTIDCVIPKNKLA
+568 FTADYVISKTKLA
-581 SIHSNRLQLEA
+581 SINSSRLQLDA
-592 NYVADGVTFNKK
+592 NFVADGVTYNKK
-604 QVLIQYPHLPSL
+604 QALIQYPDLPSL
-616 QYFAPASV
+616 QYFAPATV

-638 GYIEGAGD
+638 GYIQGAGD

-669 NIDESAGNGSQNKLL
+669 KLDETGGTGSQNRLS
-684 QYDAIVLGVRANN
+684 QYDAIVLGIRANN

-751 AVTFLNPNHKLLNF
+751 VVTFLNPNHKLLNF
-765 PNKITAEDFNGWVQ
+765 PNKITADDFKGWVQ
-779 ERGAYFPAQWNAAYE
+779 ERGAYFPDQWDAAYE
-794 PIFEMHDT
+794 PLFEMHDT
-802 GEEPLQGSTL
+802 NEEPLQGSTL

-843 LNFLSAQK
+843 LNFLSVQK

>member
-1 MLKEKRFTYICPAKQ
+1 
-16 IQMFKKVIVV
+16 MFKKVSTV
-26 FILGFFMAF
+26 FILGFYTVF

-47 EIYRELKTLKH
+47 EIYREIKTLKQ

-99 QNLLGTE
+99 QNLLGIE

-144 TDTFKQWDA
+144 ADTFKQWDA
-153 DSITADVVWV
+153 DAITADVVWV
-163 IRTFRPDIIIC
+163 IRQFRPDVIIC

-199 LASDKNA
+199 LAGDKNA
-206 FPDQLKYVNTWQPKR
+206 FPAQLKYVNVWQPKR
-221 LMWNTFRFGSVN
+221 VLWNTFRFGGVN
-233 TTAENQLK
+233 TTNENQLK
-241 VTVGQYNAQ
+241 VTVGQYDAQ

-277 GIKTEYFSH
+277 GIRTEYFSH
-286 VAGDPA
+286 VTGEPA
-292 KTTLFDGINKTWTS
+292 KATLFDGISKTWTS
-306 KGNADIDQSLEKII
+306 QGKADIDQSLDTII
-320 SAFNFNHP
+320 SAFNFNNP
-328 DLSLP
+328 DQSLP
-333 ALLALRKKIMTLKDS
+333 ALLALRKKIAALNDVDLRKDKLKA
-348 DLKNDK
+348 
-354 IKSLDNIILS
+354 LDNIILS

-378 AVAGDIHNFRL
+378 AVAGDHYNFRL
-389 NLISRAENPVVLENV
+389 NLISRAANPVILENV
-404 KWLSKSENF
+404 QWLSQSESF

-422 ITIAHEIWIPAD
+422 VTIQHDIQIPAD
-434 AALTEPYW
+434 AAPTEPYW
-442 LAKPAKDA
+442 LAKPAMNA

-464 EEESPLNVLLSL
+464 EAESPLNVLLGL
-476 RIGSEK
+476 KIGSEK
-482 FQVKL
+482 FKVKL

-517 PLYLVKENEDLHL
+517 PLYWAKDNEDLHL
-530 SLNVKVNSGKPF
+530 SLNIKVNSDRPYSN
-542 GNGKLNLMYNGERL
+542 GNLHVIYNGEQL
-556 GGADVSSINGKD
+556 GSTTVSPLKGKD
-568 FTIDCVIPKNKLA
+568 FTVDYVIPKSKLA
-581 SIHSNRLQLEA
+581 AIHSSRLQLDA
-592 NYVADGVTFNKK
+592 RFVADGVTYNKK
-604 QVLIQYPHLPSL
+604 QIVIQYPHLPTL
-616 QYFAPASV
+616 QYFAPAAV
-624 IVMKGDIQAKVKKV
+624 TVMKGDIQAKIKKV

-657 QVDVLKDEDFYG
+657 QVDVLKDGDFYG
-669 NIDESAGNGSQNKLL
+669 NPDESGNGGQNKLS

-721 QYNTNQDTTVDQLG
+721 QYNTNQDTTVDKLG

-765 PNKITAEDFNGWVQ
+765 PNKITADDFKGWVQ
-779 ERGAYFPAQWNAAYE
+779 ERGAYFPVQWDAEYE
-794 PIFEMHDT
+794 PLFEMHDT
-802 GEEPLQGSTL
+802 DEEPLKGSTL

-822 YTPLAFFR
+822 YTPLSFFR

-843 LNFLSAQK
+843 FNFLSAQK

>member
-1 MLKEKRFTYICPAKQ
+1 
-16 IQMFKKVIVV
+16 MFKKVSTV
-26 FILGFFMAF
+26 FILGFYTIF

-153 DSITADVVWV
+153 DSITADVVWA
-163 IRTFRPDIIIC
+163 IRKFRPDVIIC

-199 LASDKNA
+199 LAGDKTA
-206 FPDQLKYVNTWQPKR
+206 FPDQLKYVKVWQPKR
-221 LMWNTFRFGSVN
+221 VLWNTFRFGAVN

-241 VTVGQYNAQ
+241 VTVGQYDAQ

-277 GIKTEYFSH
+277 GIRTEYFTH
-286 VAGDPA
+286 VIGEPA
-292 KTTLFDGINKTWTS
+292 KATLFDGVVKTWTT
-306 KGNADIDQSLEKII
+306 KGNADIDQSLDKII
-320 SAFNFNHP
+320 SAFNFNEP

-333 ALLALRKKIMTLKDS
+333 ALLVLRKKFMALNDI
-348 DLKNDK
+348 DLKKDK
-354 IKSLDNIILS
+354 IKALDNIILS
-364 CAGFMGEVVTNQAE
+364 CVGFMGEAVTNQAE
-378 AVAGDIHNFRL
+378 AVAGDHYNFKL
-389 NLISRAENPVVLENV
+389 NLISRAANPVVLEDV
-404 KWLSKSENF
+404 KWLSKSESF

-422 ITIAHEIWIPAD
+422 ITIEHKIQIPAD

-442 LAKPAKDA
+442 LERPATNA
-450 ATFSVPNDTLIGLP
+450 ATFSVTNDTLIGLP
-464 EEESPLNVLLSL
+464 EAESPLNILLGL
-476 RIGSEK
+476 RIGSDK
-482 FQVKL
+482 LQVKL

-530 SLNVKVNSGKPF
+530 SLNFKVNSNKQYSN
-542 GNGKLNLMYNGERL
+542 GNLNLMYNGERL
-556 GGADVSSINGKD
+556 GGTDVSSINGKD
-568 FTIDCVIPKNKLA
+568 TTVDYVIPKTKLA
-581 SIHSNRLQLEA
+581 SIHSDRFQLDA
-592 NYVADGVTFNKK
+592 NYVADGVTYNKK
-604 QVLIQYPHLPSL
+604 KVLIQYPHLPSL
-616 QYFAPASV
+616 QYFAPATV
-624 IVMKGDIQAKVKKV
+624 IVMKGDIQSKVRKV

-646 FIPEFLRIAGI
+646 FIPEFLHIAGI
-657 QVDVLKDEDFYG
+657 QVEVLKDEDFYG
-669 NIDESAGNGSQNKLL
+669 NLDESGGKVNQNKLL
-684 QYDAIVLGVRANN
+684 QYDAIILGVRANN

-706 PFLWSYVKAGGNLVM
+706 PFLWSYVKGGGNLVM
-721 QYNTNQDTTVDQLG
+721 QYNTNQDTAVDKLG
-735 MYNFSIA
+735 MYNFSIT

-765 PNKITAEDFNGWVQ
+765 PNKITADDFNGWVQ
-779 ERGAYFPAQWNAAYE
+779 ERGAYFPAQWDSAYE
-794 PIFEMHDT
+794 PLFEMHDSD
-802 GEEPLQGSTL
+802 EEPLQGSTL